1 MNKLWYTKQENRF
14 SIRKYSVGAASV
26 LLATLSFM
34 SSQIAA
40 ADEIQSTLPSEEN
53 PVLVSPPIVT
63 REVVETIS
71 ETTSSVGTQTEA
83 TVTEVPTVQV
93 PVLPKQGTYTFT
105 EKTGIKNEPAIA
117 SQDQFYYDKGQ
128 KVIYDKVMTADDYQW
143 ISYVSFSGT
152 RRYAPI
158 NKLTKTEPTT
168 TLVTDKPV
176 ETPATNQTQTA
187 ETSLKLA
194 PQGSYTFTERVGVKR
209 EAKMTSPDVA
219 FYDKGMKVNYDK
231 VITADNHQWL
241 SYISFS
247 GGRSYIPVAKVA
259 PVSTPTVHKPAETAT
274 PVSELP
280 KAGTYRFTQDMPI
293 RNQPK
298 MSSPAEYY
306 YPKGEKV
313 NYDSTLVA
321 DDHNWISYVSYN
333 GTRRYI
339 AISKV
344 ATPVTPVVQTPAT
357 TQTETA
363 EASLKL
369 APQGSYTF
377 TERAGVK
384 REAKLSS
391 PDVAFYDKGM
401 KVNYDKVITADNH
414 QWLSY
419 ISFSGGRSYIPV
431 AKVAPVTT
439 PTVNKPVETP
449 ATTQT
454 QTAETSLKLAPQ
466 GSYTF
471 TERVGVKREAKM
483 TSPDVAFYDKGMKV
497 NYDKV
502 ITADNHQWLSYISFS
517 GGRSYIPVAKVAP
530 VSTPTVHKPA
540 ETATPV
546 SELPKAGTYRFTQDM
561 PIRNQP
567 KMSSPAE
574 YYYPKGEKV
583 NYDSTLVA
591 DDHNWISYVSYNGTR
606 RYIAISKVAT
616 PVTPVVQTPAASQTE
631 TAAASLK
638 LAPQGTYTFTERA
651 GVKREAKLSSPDV
664 AFYDKGMK
672 VNYDKVITVDNHQ
685 WLSYISFSGGRSYIP
700 VAKVEPVTTPTVN
713 KPVESP
719 KPDKPT
725 VTPAISQTETAE
737 ASLKLAPQGSYT
749 FTERAGV
756 KREAKMTSPDVAFYN
771 KGMKVNYDKVITAN
785 NHQWL
790 SYISFS
796 GGRSYIPVAK
806 LTDKADKPAVSNL
819 STETQ
824 ANQAKLTFNGQYY
837 SVDGKYGPVI
847 IVNKQHGLASTY
859 NPGENPTAR
868 NAYQNLRNDM
878 IRQGFNVGKA
888 YSGFRSYETQQSLY
902 LNYVQ
907 RDGQAAADR
916 YSARPGH
923 SEHQTGL
930 AFDLTDASG
939 ALLTNSRAEQW
950 LKDNA
955 HKYGFV
961 VRYLPGK
968 EAVTG
973 YMSEPWHLRYVGKEA
988 KDIYQSGLTLEEY
1001 YGIPGGD
1008 YQKKQT
1014 VQANQANSGTTNVAA
1029 QPLPAKGTYRFTKGA
1044 VVRNAAKSTSPALYT
1059 FAAGESINYD
1069 RVVKEDGK
1077 TWLSYIAYSGN
1088 RRYVQIA

>member
-1 MNKLWYTKQENRF
+1 MNKRWYTKQENRF

-40 ADEIQSTLPSEEN
+40 ADEIQSTPPSEEN

-71 ETTSSVGTQTEA
+71 ETTSASVATSSVGTQTEA

-128 KVIYDKVMTADDYQW
+128 KVIYDKVMTADDYKW

-209 EAKMTSPDVA
+209 EAKLSSPDVA

-231 VITADNHQWL
+231 IITADNHQWL

-298 MSSPAEYY
+298 MSSPAEYFY
-306 YPKGEKV
+306 QKGEKV

-344 ATPVTPVVQTPAT
+344 ATPVTPVVQTPPT

-363 EASLKL
+363 EAFLKL

-377 TERAGVK
+377 TERAGVKREAKLSSPDVAFYDKGMKVNYDKIITADNHQWLSYISFSGGRYYIPVAKVAPVTTPTVHKPVESPKPDKPTVTPVTSQTETSEASLKLAAQGSYTFTERVGVK

-431 AKVAPVTT
+431 AKVAPVTVESPKPDK
-439 PTVNKPVETP
+439 PTVTP

-454 QTAETSLKLAPQ
+454 ETAE
-466 GSYTF
+466 
-471 TERVGVKREAKM
+471 
-483 TSPDVAFYDKGMKV
+483 
-497 NYDKV
+497 
-502 ITADNHQWLSYISFS
+502 
-517 GGRSYIPVAKVAP
+517 
-530 VSTPTVHKPA
+530 
-540 ETATPV
+540 
-546 SELPKAGTYRFTQDM
+546 
-561 PIRNQP
+561 
-567 KMSSPAE
+567 
-574 YYYPKGEKV
+574 
-583 NYDSTLVA
+583 
-591 DDHNWISYVSYNGTR
+591 
-606 RYIAISKVAT
+606 
-616 PVTPVVQTPAASQTE
+616 
-631 TAAASLK
+631 ASLK
-638 LAPQGTYTFTERA
+638 LAPQGTYTFTER
-651 GVKREAKLSSPDV
+651 V
-664 AFYDKGMK
+664 
-672 VNYDKVITVDNHQ
+672 
-685 WLSYISFSGGRSYIP
+685 
-700 VAKVEPVTTPTVN
+700 
-713 KPVESP
+713 
-719 KPDKPT
+719 
-725 VTPAISQTETAE
+725 
-737 ASLKLAPQGSYT
+737 
-749 FTERAGV
+749 GV

-771 KGMKVNYDKVITAN
+771 KGMKVNYDKVITAD

-859 NPGENPTAR
+859 NPGENSTAR

-1014 VQANQANSGTTNVAA
+1014 VQANQANSGAINVAA

>member
-1 MNKLWYTKQENRF
+1 MNKRWYTKQENRF

-40 ADEIQSTLPSEEN
+40 ADEIQSTPPSEEN

-71 ETTSSVGTQTEA
+71 ETTSASVATSSVGTQTEA

-128 KVIYDKVMTADDYQW
+128 KVIYDKVMTADDYKW

-231 VITADNHQWL
+231 VITADSHQWL
-241 SYISFS
+241 SYISFG

-298 MSSPAEYY
+298 MSSPAEYFY
-306 YPKGEKV
+306 QKGEKV

-344 ATPVTPVVQTPAT
+344 ATPVTPVVQTPPT

-363 EASLKL
+363 EAFLKL

-377 TERAGVK
+377 TERAGVKREAKLSSPDVAFYDKGMKVNYDKIITADNHQWLSYISFSGGRYYIPVAKVAPVTTPTVHKPVESPKPDKPTVTPVTSQTETSEASLKLAAQGSYTFTERVGVK

-431 AKVAPVTT
+431 AKVAPVTVESPKPDK
-439 PTVNKPVETP
+439 PTVTP

-454 QTAETSLKLAPQ
+454 ETAE
-466 GSYTF
+466 
-471 TERVGVKREAKM
+471 
-483 TSPDVAFYDKGMKV
+483 
-497 NYDKV
+497 
-502 ITADNHQWLSYISFS
+502 
-517 GGRSYIPVAKVAP
+517 
-530 VSTPTVHKPA
+530 
-540 ETATPV
+540 
-546 SELPKAGTYRFTQDM
+546 
-561 PIRNQP
+561 
-567 KMSSPAE
+567 
-574 YYYPKGEKV
+574 
-583 NYDSTLVA
+583 
-591 DDHNWISYVSYNGTR
+591 
-606 RYIAISKVAT
+606 
-616 PVTPVVQTPAASQTE
+616 
-631 TAAASLK
+631 ASLK
-638 LAPQGTYTFTERA
+638 LAPQGTYTFTER
-651 GVKREAKLSSPDV
+651 V
-664 AFYDKGMK
+664 
-672 VNYDKVITVDNHQ
+672 
-685 WLSYISFSGGRSYIP
+685 
-700 VAKVEPVTTPTVN
+700 
-713 KPVESP
+713 
-719 KPDKPT
+719 
-725 VTPAISQTETAE
+725 
-737 ASLKLAPQGSYT
+737 
-749 FTERAGV
+749 GV

>member
-1 MNKLWYTKQENRF
+1 MNKRWYTKQENRF

-40 ADEIQSTLPSEEN
+40 ADEIQSTPPSEEN

-71 ETTSSVGTQTEA
+71 ETTSASVATSSVGTQTEA
-83 TVTEVPTVQV
+83 AVTEVPTVQV

-128 KVIYDKVMTADDYQW
+128 KVIYDKVMTADDYKW

-231 VITADNHQWL
+231 VITADSHQWL

-259 PVSTPTVHKPAETAT
+259 PVTTPTVNKPVE
-274 PVSELP
+274 SP
-280 KAGTYRFTQDMPI
+280 KPDKPT
-293 RNQPK
+293 
-298 MSSPAEYY
+298 
-306 YPKGEKV
+306 
-313 NYDSTLVA
+313 
-321 DDHNWISYVSYN
+321 
-333 GTRRYI
+333 
-339 AISKV
+339 
-344 ATPVTPVVQTPAT
+344 VTPGTSQTK
-357 TQTETA
+357 TA

-369 APQGSYTF
+369 APQGTYTF

-384 REAKLSS
+384 REAKMTS
-391 PDVAFYDKGM
+391 PDVAFYNKGM

-431 AKVAPVTT
+431 AKIASVIP
-439 PTVNKPVETP
+439 PTVHKPVESPKPDKPAVTP
-449 ATTQT
+449 ATSQT
-454 QTAETSLKLAPQ
+454 ETAEASLKLAPQ
-466 GSYTF
+466 GTYTF

-517 GGRSYIPVAKVAP
+517 GGRSYIPVAKIASVT
-530 VSTPTVHKPA
+530 TPTVHKPV
-540 ETATPV
+540 E
-546 SELPKAGTYRFTQDM
+546 SPKPD
-561 PIRNQP
+561 
-567 KMSSPAE
+567 KPA
-574 YYYPKGEKV
+574 
-583 NYDSTLVA
+583 
-591 DDHNWISYVSYNGTR
+591 
-606 RYIAISKVAT
+606 
-616 PVTPVVQTPAASQTE
+616 VTPATSQTE
-631 TAAASLK
+631 TAEASLK
-638 LAPQGTYTFTERA
+638 LAPQGTYTFTERVE
-651 GVKREAKLSSPDV
+651 VKREAKMTSPDV

-672 VNYDKVITVDNHQ
+672 VNYDKVITAD
-685 WLSYISFSGGRSYIP
+685 
-700 VAKVEPVTTPTVN
+700 
-713 KPVESP
+713 
-719 KPDKPT
+719 
-725 VTPAISQTETAE
+725 
-737 ASLKLAPQGSYT
+737 
-749 FTERAGV
+749 
-756 KREAKMTSPDVAFYN
+756 
-771 KGMKVNYDKVITAN
+771 

-888 YSGFRSYETQQSLY
+888 YSGFRSYETQQTLY

-1001 YGIPGGD
+1001 YDIPGGD

-1014 VQANQANSGTTNVAA
+1014 VQANQANSGATNVSV

>member
-1 MNKLWYTKQENRF
+1 MNKRWYTKQENRF

-34 SSQIAA
+34 SSQIAT
-40 ADEIQSTLPSEEN
+40 ADEIQSTTPSEEN

-63 REVVETIS
+63 RELVETIS
-71 ETTSSVGTQTEA
+71 ETTSASVTTSSLGTQTEA
-83 TVTEVPTVQV
+83 TMTEVPTVPV
-93 PVLPKQGTYTFT
+93 PEIPKQGTYTFT

-117 SQDQFYYDKGQ
+117 SPDQFYYDKGQ

-231 VITADNHQWL
+231 VITADSHQWL
-241 SYISFS
+241 SYISFG

-274 PVSELP
+274 PVSELS

-298 MSSPAEYY
+298 MSSPAEYFY
-306 YPKGEKV
+306 QKGEKV

-344 ATPVTPVVQTPAT
+344 ATPVTPVVQTPPT

-363 EASLKL
+363 EAFLKL

-377 TERAGVK
+377 TERAGVKREAKLSSPDVAFYDKGMKVNYDKIITADNHQWLSYISFSGGRYYIPVAKVAPVTTPTVHKPVESPKPDKPTVTPVTSQTETSEASLKLAAQGSYTFTERVGVK

-419 ISFSGGRSYIPV
+419 ISFSGGRYYIPV
-431 AKVAPVTT
+431 AKVAPVTVESPKPDK
-439 PTVNKPVETP
+439 PTVTP

-454 QTAETSLKLAPQ
+454 ETAE
-466 GSYTF
+466 
-471 TERVGVKREAKM
+471 
-483 TSPDVAFYDKGMKV
+483 
-497 NYDKV
+497 
-502 ITADNHQWLSYISFS
+502 
-517 GGRSYIPVAKVAP
+517 
-530 VSTPTVHKPA
+530 
-540 ETATPV
+540 
-546 SELPKAGTYRFTQDM
+546 
-561 PIRNQP
+561 
-567 KMSSPAE
+567 
-574 YYYPKGEKV
+574 
-583 NYDSTLVA
+583 
-591 DDHNWISYVSYNGTR
+591 
-606 RYIAISKVAT
+606 
-616 PVTPVVQTPAASQTE
+616 
-631 TAAASLK
+631 ASLK
-638 LAPQGTYTFTERA
+638 LAPQGTYTFTER
-651 GVKREAKLSSPDV
+651 V
-664 AFYDKGMK
+664 
-672 VNYDKVITVDNHQ
+672 
-685 WLSYISFSGGRSYIP
+685 
-700 VAKVEPVTTPTVN
+700 
-713 KPVESP
+713 
-719 KPDKPT
+719 
-725 VTPAISQTETAE
+725 
-737 ASLKLAPQGSYT
+737 
-749 FTERAGV
+749 GV

-771 KGMKVNYDKVITAN
+771 KGMKVNYDKVITAD

>member
-1 MNKLWYTKQENRF
+1 MNKRWYTKQENRF

-40 ADEIQSTLPSEEN
+40 ADEIQSTPPSEEN

-63 REVVETIS
+63 REIVETIS
-71 ETTSSVGTQTEA
+71 ETTSASVATSSVGTQTEA
-83 TVTEVPTVQV
+83 AVTEVPTVQV

-158 NKLTKTEPTT
+158 NKLTKTEPTP

-231 VITADNHQWL
+231 VITADSHQWL
-241 SYISFS
+241 SYISFG

-298 MSSPAEYY
+298 MSSPAEYFY
-306 YPKGEKV
+306 QKGEKV

-344 ATPVTPVVQTPAT
+344 ATPVTPVVQTPPT

-363 EASLKL
+363 EAFLKL

-377 TERAGVK
+377 TERAGVKREAKLSSPDVAFYDKGMKVNYDKIITADNHQWLSYISFSGGRYYIPVAKVAPVTTPTVHKPVESPKPDKPTVTPVTSQTETSEASLKLAAQGSYTFTERVGVK

-431 AKVAPVTT
+431 AKVAPVTVESPKPDK
-439 PTVNKPVETP
+439 PTVTP

-454 QTAETSLKLAPQ
+454 ETAEASLKLAPQ
-466 GSYTF
+466 GTYTF

-502 ITADNHQWLSYISFS
+502 ITAD
-517 GGRSYIPVAKVAP
+517 
-530 VSTPTVHKPA
+530 
-540 ETATPV
+540 
-546 SELPKAGTYRFTQDM
+546 
-561 PIRNQP
+561 
-567 KMSSPAE
+567 
-574 YYYPKGEKV
+574 
-583 NYDSTLVA
+583 
-591 DDHNWISYVSYNGTR
+591 
-606 RYIAISKVAT
+606 
-616 PVTPVVQTPAASQTE
+616 
-631 TAAASLK
+631 
-638 LAPQGTYTFTERA
+638 
-651 GVKREAKLSSPDV
+651 
-664 AFYDKGMK
+664 
-672 VNYDKVITVDNHQ
+672 
-685 WLSYISFSGGRSYIP
+685 
-700 VAKVEPVTTPTVN
+700 
-713 KPVESP
+713 
-719 KPDKPT
+719 
-725 VTPAISQTETAE
+725 
-737 ASLKLAPQGSYT
+737 
-749 FTERAGV
+749 
-756 KREAKMTSPDVAFYN
+756 
-771 KGMKVNYDKVITAN
+771 

-888 YSGFRSYETQQSLY
+888 YSGFRSYETQQTLY

-1014 VQANQANSGTTNVAA
+1014 VQANQANSGAINVAA

>member
-1 MNKLWYTKQENRF
+1 MNKRWYTKQENRF

-40 ADEIQSTLPSEEN
+40 ADEIQSTPPSEEN

-71 ETTSSVGTQTEA
+71 ETTSASVATSSVGTQTEA

-105 EKTGIKNEPAIA
+105 EKTGIKNEPVIA

-158 NKLTKTEPTT
+158 NKLIKTEPTP

-231 VITADNHQWL
+231 VITADSHQWL
-241 SYISFS
+241 SYISFG

-298 MSSPAEYY
+298 MSSPAEYFY
-306 YPKGEKV
+306 QKGEKV

-344 ATPVTPVVQTPAT
+344 ATPVTPVVQTPPT

-363 EASLKL
+363 EAFLKL

-377 TERAGVK
+377 TERAGVKREAKLSSPDVAFYDKGMKVNYDKIITADNHQWLSYISFSGGRYYIPVAKVAPVTTPTVHKPVESPKPDKPTVTPVTSQTETSEASLKLAAQGSYTFTERVGVK

-431 AKVAPVTT
+431 AKVAPVTVESPKPDK
-439 PTVNKPVETP
+439 PTVTP

-454 QTAETSLKLAPQ
+454 ETAE
-466 GSYTF
+466 
-471 TERVGVKREAKM
+471 
-483 TSPDVAFYDKGMKV
+483 
-497 NYDKV
+497 
-502 ITADNHQWLSYISFS
+502 
-517 GGRSYIPVAKVAP
+517 
-530 VSTPTVHKPA
+530 
-540 ETATPV
+540 
-546 SELPKAGTYRFTQDM
+546 
-561 PIRNQP
+561 
-567 KMSSPAE
+567 
-574 YYYPKGEKV
+574 
-583 NYDSTLVA
+583 
-591 DDHNWISYVSYNGTR
+591 
-606 RYIAISKVAT
+606 
-616 PVTPVVQTPAASQTE
+616 
-631 TAAASLK
+631 ASLK

-651 GVKREAKLSSPDV
+651 GVKQEAKLSSPDV

-672 VNYDKVITVDNHQ
+672 VNYDKVITAD
-685 WLSYISFSGGRSYIP
+685 
-700 VAKVEPVTTPTVN
+700 
-713 KPVESP
+713 
-719 KPDKPT
+719 
-725 VTPAISQTETAE
+725 
-737 ASLKLAPQGSYT
+737 
-749 FTERAGV
+749 
-756 KREAKMTSPDVAFYN
+756 
-771 KGMKVNYDKVITAN
+771 

-859 NPGENPTAR
+859 NPGENSTAR
-868 NAYQNLRNDM
+868 NSYQNLRNDM

-1014 VQANQANSGTTNVAA
+1014 VQANQANSGATNVAA

>member
-1 MNKLWYTKQENRF
+1 MNKRWYTKQENRF

-40 ADEIQSTLPSEEN
+40 ADEIQSTPPSEEN

-71 ETTSSVGTQTEA
+71 ETTSASVATSSVGTQTEA

-105 EKTGIKNEPAIA
+105 EKTGIKNEPVIA

-209 EAKMTSPDVA
+209 EAKLSSPDVA

-231 VITADNHQWL
+231 IITADNHQWL

-247 GGRSYIPVAKVA
+247 GGRSYIPVAKIASVT
-259 PVSTPTVHKPAETAT
+259 TPTVHKPVE
-274 PVSELP
+274 SP
-280 KAGTYRFTQDMPI
+280 KPD
-293 RNQPK
+293 K
-298 MSSPAEYY
+298 PA
-306 YPKGEKV
+306 V
-313 NYDSTLVA
+313 
-321 DDHNWISYVSYN
+321 
-333 GTRRYI
+333 
-339 AISKV
+339 
-344 ATPVTPVVQTPAT
+344 TPAT
-357 TQTETA
+357 NQTQTAET
-363 EASLKL
+363 SLKL

-377 TERAGVK
+377 TERAGVKREAKMTSPDVAFYDKGMKVNYDKVITADSHQWLSYISFSGGRSYIPVAKIASVIPPTVHQPVESPKPDKPTVTPATTQTQTAETSLKLAPQGSYAFTERVGVKREAKMTSPDVAFYDKGMKVNYDKVITADSHQWLSYISFGGGRSYIPVAKIASITTPTVHKPVESPKPDKPAVTPATSQTETSEASLKLAPQGTYTFIERAGVK

-401 KVNYDKVITADNH
+401 KVNYDKIITADNH

-439 PTVNKPVETP
+439 PTVHKPVESPKPDKSTVTP
-449 ATTQT
+449 AASQT
-454 QTAETSLKLAPQ
+454 ETAEASLKLAPQ
-466 GSYTF
+466 GTYTF
-471 TERVGVKREAKM
+471 TERVGIKREAKM

-517 GGRSYIPVAKVAP
+517 GGRSYIPVAK
-530 VSTPTVHKPA
+530 
-540 ETATPV
+540 
-546 SELPKAGTYRFTQDM
+546 
-561 PIRNQP
+561 
-567 KMSSPAE
+567 
-574 YYYPKGEKV
+574 
-583 NYDSTLVA
+583 
-591 DDHNWISYVSYNGTR
+591 
-606 RYIAISKVAT
+606 
-616 PVTPVVQTPAASQTE
+616 
-631 TAAASLK
+631 
-638 LAPQGTYTFTERA
+638 
-651 GVKREAKLSSPDV
+651 
-664 AFYDKGMK
+664 
-672 VNYDKVITVDNHQ
+672 
-685 WLSYISFSGGRSYIP
+685 
-700 VAKVEPVTTPTVN
+700 
-713 KPVESP
+713 
-719 KPDKPT
+719 
-725 VTPAISQTETAE
+725 
-737 ASLKLAPQGSYT
+737 
-749 FTERAGV
+749 
-756 KREAKMTSPDVAFYN
+756 
-771 KGMKVNYDKVITAN
+771 
-785 NHQWL
+785 
-790 SYISFS
+790 
-796 GGRSYIPVAK
+796 
-806 LTDKADKPAVSNL
+806 LTDKADKPSVSNL

-824 ANQAKLTFNGQYY
+824 AKKAKLTFNGQYY

-1014 VQANQANSGTTNVAA
+1014 VQANQANSGATNVAA

>member
-1 MNKLWYTKQENRF
+1 MNKRWYTKQENRF

-40 ADEIQSTLPSEEN
+40 ADEIQSTPPSEEN

-63 REVVETIS
+63 REIVETIS
-71 ETTSSVGTQTEA
+71 ETTSASVATSSVGTQTEA
-83 TVTEVPTVQV
+83 AVTEVPTVQV

-158 NKLTKTEPTT
+158 NKLTKTEPTP

-194 PQGSYTFTERVGVKR
+194 PQGTYTFTERVGVKR

-231 VITADNHQWL
+231 VITADSHQWL
-241 SYISFS
+241 SYISFG

-298 MSSPAEYY
+298 MSSPAEYFY
-306 YPKGEKV
+306 QKGEKV

-344 ATPVTPVVQTPAT
+344 ATPVTPVVQTPPT

-363 EASLKL
+363 EAFLKL

-377 TERAGVK
+377 TERAGVKREAKLSSPDVAFYDKGMKVNYDKIITADNHQWLSYISFSGGRYYIPVAKVAPVTTPTVHKPVESPKPDKPTVTPVTSQTETSEASLKLAAQGSYTFTERVGVK

-431 AKVAPVTT
+431 AKVAPVTVESPKPDK
-439 PTVNKPVETP
+439 PTVTP

-454 QTAETSLKLAPQ
+454 ETAE
-466 GSYTF
+466 
-471 TERVGVKREAKM
+471 
-483 TSPDVAFYDKGMKV
+483 
-497 NYDKV
+497 
-502 ITADNHQWLSYISFS
+502 
-517 GGRSYIPVAKVAP
+517 
-530 VSTPTVHKPA
+530 
-540 ETATPV
+540 
-546 SELPKAGTYRFTQDM
+546 
-561 PIRNQP
+561 
-567 KMSSPAE
+567 
-574 YYYPKGEKV
+574 
-583 NYDSTLVA
+583 
-591 DDHNWISYVSYNGTR
+591 
-606 RYIAISKVAT
+606 
-616 PVTPVVQTPAASQTE
+616 
-631 TAAASLK
+631 ASLK
-638 LAPQGTYTFTERA
+638 LAPQGTYTFTER
-651 GVKREAKLSSPDV
+651 V
-664 AFYDKGMK
+664 
-672 VNYDKVITVDNHQ
+672 
-685 WLSYISFSGGRSYIP
+685 
-700 VAKVEPVTTPTVN
+700 
-713 KPVESP
+713 
-719 KPDKPT
+719 
-725 VTPAISQTETAE
+725 
-737 ASLKLAPQGSYT
+737 
-749 FTERAGV
+749 GV

-771 KGMKVNYDKVITAN
+771 KGMKVNYDKVITAD

-847 IVNKQHGLASTY
+847 IVNKQHGMASTY

>member
-1 MNKLWYTKQENRF
+1 MNKRRYTKQENRF

-40 ADEIQSTLPSEEN
+40 ADEIQSTPPSEEN

-71 ETTSSVGTQTEA
+71 ETTSASVATSSVGTQTEA

-128 KVIYDKVMTADDYQW
+128 KVIYDKVMTADDYKW

-209 EAKMTSPDVA
+209 EAKLSSPDVA

-231 VITADNHQWL
+231 IITADNHQWL

-247 GGRSYIPVAKVA
+247 GGRSYIPVAKIASVT
-259 PVSTPTVHKPAETAT
+259 TPTVHKPVE
-274 PVSELP
+274 SP
-280 KAGTYRFTQDMPI
+280 KPD
-293 RNQPK
+293 K
-298 MSSPAEYY
+298 PA
-306 YPKGEKV
+306 V
-313 NYDSTLVA
+313 
-321 DDHNWISYVSYN
+321 
-333 GTRRYI
+333 
-339 AISKV
+339 
-344 ATPVTPVVQTPAT
+344 TPAT
-357 TQTETA
+357 
-363 EASLKL
+363 
-369 APQGSYTF
+369 
-377 TERAGVK
+377 
-384 REAKLSS
+384 
-391 PDVAFYDKGM
+391 
-401 KVNYDKVITADNH
+401 N
-414 QWLSY
+414 
-419 ISFSGGRSYIPV
+419 
-431 AKVAPVTT
+431 
-439 PTVNKPVETP
+439 
-449 ATTQT
+449 QT

-471 TERVGVKREAKM
+471 TERAGVKREAKM

-517 GGRSYIPVAKVAP
+517 GGRSYIPVAKIA
-530 VSTPTVHKPA
+530 SITTPTVHKPV
-540 ETATPV
+540 E
-546 SELPKAGTYRFTQDM
+546 SPKPD
-561 PIRNQP
+561 
-567 KMSSPAE
+567 KPA
-574 YYYPKGEKV
+574 
-583 NYDSTLVA
+583 
-591 DDHNWISYVSYNGTR
+591 
-606 RYIAISKVAT
+606 
-616 PVTPVVQTPAASQTE
+616 VTPATSQTE
-631 TAAASLK
+631 TSEASLK
-638 LAPQGTYTFTERA
+638 LAPQGTYTFIERA

-672 VNYDKVITVDNHQ
+672 VNYDKIITADNHQ

-700 VAKVEPVTTPTVN
+700 VAKVAPVTTPTVH

-719 KPDKPT
+719 KPDKST
-725 VTPAISQTETAE
+725 VTPAASQTETAE
-737 ASLKLAPQGSYT
+737 ASLKLAPQGTYT
-749 FTERAGV
+749 FTERVGI
-756 KREAKMTSPDVAFYN
+756 KREAKMTSPDVAFYD
-771 KGMKVNYDKVITAN
+771 KGMKVNYDKVITAD

-806 LTDKADKPAVSNL
+806 LTDKADKPSVSNL

-824 ANQAKLTFNGQYY
+824 AKKAKLTFNGQYY

-1014 VQANQANSGTTNVAA
+1014 VQANQANSGATNVAA

>member
-363 EASLKL
+363 AASLKL
-369 APQGSYTF
+369 APQGS
-377 TERAGVK
+377 
-384 REAKLSS
+384 
-391 PDVAFYDKGM
+391 
-401 KVNYDKVITADNH
+401 
-414 QWLSY
+414 
-419 ISFSGGRSYIPV
+419 
-431 AKVAPVTT
+431 
-439 PTVNKPVETP
+439 
-449 ATTQT
+449 
-454 QTAETSLKLAPQ
+454 
-466 GSYTF
+466 
-471 TERVGVKREAKM
+471 
-483 TSPDVAFYDKGMKV
+483 
-497 NYDKV
+497 
-502 ITADNHQWLSYISFS
+502 
-517 GGRSYIPVAKVAP
+517 
-530 VSTPTVHKPA
+530 
-540 ETATPV
+540 
-546 SELPKAGTYRFTQDM
+546 
-561 PIRNQP
+561 
-567 KMSSPAE
+567 
-574 YYYPKGEKV
+574 
-583 NYDSTLVA
+583 
-591 DDHNWISYVSYNGTR
+591 
-606 RYIAISKVAT
+606 
-616 PVTPVVQTPAASQTE
+616 
-631 TAAASLK
+631 
-638 LAPQGTYTFTERA
+638 YTFTERA

>member
-1 MNKLWYTKQENRF
+1 MNKRWYTKQENRF

-34 SSQIAA
+34 SSQIAT
-40 ADEIQSTLPSEEN
+40 ADEIQSTTPSEEN

-63 REVVETIS
+63 RELVETIS
-71 ETTSSVGTQTEA
+71 ETTSASVTTSSLGTQTEA
-83 TVTEVPTVQV
+83 TMTEVPTVPV
-93 PVLPKQGTYTFT
+93 PEIPKQGTYTFT

-117 SQDQFYYDKGQ
+117 SPDQFYYDKGQ

-209 EAKMTSPDVA
+209 EAKLSSPDVA

-231 VITADNHQWL
+231 IITADNHQWL

-247 GGRSYIPVAKVA
+247 GGRSYIPVAKIASVT
-259 PVSTPTVHKPAETAT
+259 TPTVHKPAETAT

-298 MSSPAEYY
+298 MSSPAEYFY
-306 YPKGEKV
+306 QKGEKV

-344 ATPVTPVVQTPAT
+344 ATPVTPVVQTPPT

-363 EASLKL
+363 EAFLKL

-377 TERAGVK
+377 TERAGVKREAKLSSPDVAFYDKGMKVNYDKIITADNHQWLSYISFSGGRYYIPVAKVAPVTTPTVHKPVESPKPDKPTVTPVTSQTETSEASLKLAAQGSYTFTERVGVK

-431 AKVAPVTT
+431 AKVAPVTVESPKPDK
-439 PTVNKPVETP
+439 PTVTP

-454 QTAETSLKLAPQ
+454 ETAE
-466 GSYTF
+466 
-471 TERVGVKREAKM
+471 
-483 TSPDVAFYDKGMKV
+483 
-497 NYDKV
+497 
-502 ITADNHQWLSYISFS
+502 
-517 GGRSYIPVAKVAP
+517 
-530 VSTPTVHKPA
+530 
-540 ETATPV
+540 
-546 SELPKAGTYRFTQDM
+546 
-561 PIRNQP
+561 
-567 KMSSPAE
+567 
-574 YYYPKGEKV
+574 
-583 NYDSTLVA
+583 
-591 DDHNWISYVSYNGTR
+591 
-606 RYIAISKVAT
+606 
-616 PVTPVVQTPAASQTE
+616 
-631 TAAASLK
+631 ASLK
-638 LAPQGTYTFTERA
+638 LAPQGTYTFTER
-651 GVKREAKLSSPDV
+651 V
-664 AFYDKGMK
+664 
-672 VNYDKVITVDNHQ
+672 
-685 WLSYISFSGGRSYIP
+685 
-700 VAKVEPVTTPTVN
+700 
-713 KPVESP
+713 
-719 KPDKPT
+719 
-725 VTPAISQTETAE
+725 
-737 ASLKLAPQGSYT
+737 
-749 FTERAGV
+749 GV

-771 KGMKVNYDKVITAN
+771 KGMKVNYDKVITAD

-859 NPGENPTAR
+859 NPGENSTAR
-868 NAYQNLRNDM
+868 NAFQNLRNDM

-1014 VQANQANSGTTNVAA
+1014 VQANQANSGATNVAA

>member
-1 MNKLWYTKQENRF
+1 MNKRWYTKQENRF

-40 ADEIQSTLPSEEN
+40 ADEIQSTPPSEEN

-63 REVVETIS
+63 REIVETIS
-71 ETTSSVGTQTEA
+71 ETTSASVATSSVGTQTEA
-83 TVTEVPTVQV
+83 AVTEVPTVQV

-158 NKLTKTEPTT
+158 NKLTKTEPTP

-231 VITADNHQWL
+231 VITADSHQWL
-241 SYISFS
+241 SYISFG

-298 MSSPAEYY
+298 MSSPAEYFY
-306 YPKGEKV
+306 QKGEKV

-344 ATPVTPVVQTPAT
+344 ATPVTPVVQTPPT

-363 EASLKL
+363 EAFLKL

-377 TERAGVK
+377 TERAGVKREAKLSSPDVAFYDKGMKVNYDKIITADNHQWLSYISFSGGRYYIPVAKVAPVTTPTVHKPVESPKPDKPTVTPVTSQTETSEASLRLAAQGSYTFTERVGVK

-431 AKVAPVTT
+431 AKVAPVTVESPKPDK
-439 PTVNKPVETP
+439 PTVTP

-454 QTAETSLKLAPQ
+454 ETAE
-466 GSYTF
+466 
-471 TERVGVKREAKM
+471 
-483 TSPDVAFYDKGMKV
+483 
-497 NYDKV
+497 
-502 ITADNHQWLSYISFS
+502 
-517 GGRSYIPVAKVAP
+517 
-530 VSTPTVHKPA
+530 
-540 ETATPV
+540 
-546 SELPKAGTYRFTQDM
+546 
-561 PIRNQP
+561 
-567 KMSSPAE
+567 
-574 YYYPKGEKV
+574 
-583 NYDSTLVA
+583 
-591 DDHNWISYVSYNGTR
+591 
-606 RYIAISKVAT
+606 
-616 PVTPVVQTPAASQTE
+616 
-631 TAAASLK
+631 ASLK
-638 LAPQGTYTFTERA
+638 LAPQGTYTFTER
-651 GVKREAKLSSPDV
+651 V
-664 AFYDKGMK
+664 
-672 VNYDKVITVDNHQ
+672 
-685 WLSYISFSGGRSYIP
+685 
-700 VAKVEPVTTPTVN
+700 
-713 KPVESP
+713 
-719 KPDKPT
+719 
-725 VTPAISQTETAE
+725 
-737 ASLKLAPQGSYT
+737 
-749 FTERAGV
+749 GV

-771 KGMKVNYDKVITAN
+771 KGMKVNYDKVITAD

-888 YSGFRSYETQQSLY
+888 YSGFRSYETQQTLY

-1014 VQANQANSGTTNVAA
+1014 VQANQANSGATNVAA

>member
-1 MNKLWYTKQENRF
+1 MNKRWYTKQENRF

-40 ADEIQSTLPSEEN
+40 ADEIQSTPPSEEN

-71 ETTSSVGTQTEA
+71 ETTSASVTTSNVGTQTEA

-93 PVLPKQGTYTFT
+93 SVLPKQGTYTFT
-105 EKTGIKNEPAIA
+105 EKTGIKNEPVIA

-231 VITADNHQWL
+231 VITADSHQWL
-241 SYISFS
+241 SYISFG

-298 MSSPAEYY
+298 MSSPAEYFY
-306 YPKGEKV
+306 QKGEKV

-344 ATPVTPVVQTPAT
+344 ATPVTPVVQTPPT

-363 EASLKL
+363 EAFLKL

-401 KVNYDKVITADNH
+401 KVNYDKIITADNH

-419 ISFSGGRSYIPV
+419 ISFSGGRYYIPV

-439 PTVNKPVETP
+439 PTVHKPVESPKPDKPTVTP
-449 ATTQT
+449 VTSQT
-454 QTAETSLKLAPQ
+454 ETSEASLKLAAQ

-471 TERVGVKREAKM
+471 TERVGVKREAKLS
-483 TSPDVAFYDKGMKV
+483 SPDVAFYDKDMKV

-530 VSTPTVHKPA
+530 VTVESPKPDKPTV
-540 ETATPV
+540 
-546 SELPKAGTYRFTQDM
+546 
-561 PIRNQP
+561 
-567 KMSSPAE
+567 
-574 YYYPKGEKV
+574 
-583 NYDSTLVA
+583 
-591 DDHNWISYVSYNGTR
+591 
-606 RYIAISKVAT
+606 
-616 PVTPVVQTPAASQTE
+616 TPATTQTE
-631 TAAASLK
+631 TAEASLK
-638 LAPQGTYTFTERA
+638 LAPQGTYTFTER
-651 GVKREAKLSSPDV
+651 V
-664 AFYDKGMK
+664 
-672 VNYDKVITVDNHQ
+672 
-685 WLSYISFSGGRSYIP
+685 
-700 VAKVEPVTTPTVN
+700 
-713 KPVESP
+713 
-719 KPDKPT
+719 
-725 VTPAISQTETAE
+725 
-737 ASLKLAPQGSYT
+737 
-749 FTERAGV
+749 GV

-771 KGMKVNYDKVITAN
+771 KGMKVNYDKVITAD

-847 IVNKQHGLASTY
+847 IVNKQHGMASTY

>member
-1 MNKLWYTKQENRF
+1 MNKRRYTKQENRF

-34 SSQIAA
+34 SSQIAT
-40 ADEIQSTLPSEEN
+40 ADEIQSTTPSEEN

-63 REVVETIS
+63 RELVETIS
-71 ETTSSVGTQTEA
+71 ETTSASVTTSNVGTQTEA

-93 PVLPKQGTYTFT
+93 SVLPKQGTYTFT
-105 EKTGIKNEPAIA
+105 EKTGIKNEPVIA

-231 VITADNHQWL
+231 VITADSHQWL
-241 SYISFS
+241 SYISFG

-298 MSSPAEYY
+298 MSSPAEYFY
-306 YPKGEKV
+306 QKGEKV

-344 ATPVTPVVQTPAT
+344 ATPVTPVVQTPPT

-363 EASLKL
+363 EAFLKL

-377 TERAGVK
+377 TERAGVKREAKLSSPDVAFYDKGMKVNYDKIITADNHQWLSYISFSGGRYYIPVAKVAPVTTPTVHKPVESPKPDKPTVTPVTSQTETSEASLKLAAQGSYTFTERVGVK

-419 ISFSGGRSYIPV
+419 ISFSGGRYYIPV
-431 AKVAPVTT
+431 AKVAPVTVESPKPDK
-439 PTVNKPVETP
+439 PTVTP

-454 QTAETSLKLAPQ
+454 ETAE
-466 GSYTF
+466 
-471 TERVGVKREAKM
+471 
-483 TSPDVAFYDKGMKV
+483 
-497 NYDKV
+497 
-502 ITADNHQWLSYISFS
+502 
-517 GGRSYIPVAKVAP
+517 
-530 VSTPTVHKPA
+530 
-540 ETATPV
+540 
-546 SELPKAGTYRFTQDM
+546 
-561 PIRNQP
+561 
-567 KMSSPAE
+567 
-574 YYYPKGEKV
+574 
-583 NYDSTLVA
+583 
-591 DDHNWISYVSYNGTR
+591 
-606 RYIAISKVAT
+606 
-616 PVTPVVQTPAASQTE
+616 
-631 TAAASLK
+631 ASLK
-638 LAPQGTYTFTERA
+638 LAPQGTYTFTER
-651 GVKREAKLSSPDV
+651 V
-664 AFYDKGMK
+664 
-672 VNYDKVITVDNHQ
+672 
-685 WLSYISFSGGRSYIP
+685 
-700 VAKVEPVTTPTVN
+700 
-713 KPVESP
+713 
-719 KPDKPT
+719 
-725 VTPAISQTETAE
+725 
-737 ASLKLAPQGSYT
+737 
-749 FTERAGV
+749 GV

-771 KGMKVNYDKVITAN
+771 KGMKVNYDKVITAD

-888 YSGFRSYETQQSLY
+888 YSGFRSYETQQTLY

-1001 YGIPGGD
+1001 YDIPGGD

-1014 VQANQANSGTTNVAA
+1014 VQANQANSGATNVSV

>member
-1 MNKLWYTKQENRF
+1 MNKRWYTKQENRF

-40 ADEIQSTLPSEEN
+40 ADEIQSTPPSEEN

-71 ETTSSVGTQTEA
+71 ETTSASVTTSSVGTQTEA

-357 TQTETA
+357 NQTQTAETSLKLAPQGSYIFNERVGVKREAKMTSPDVAFYDKGMKVNYDKVITADNHQWLSYISFSGGRSYIPVAKVAPVSTPTVNKPVESPKPDKPAVTPATTQTETA

-431 AKVAPVTT
+431 AKVAPVST

-517 GGRSYIPVAKVAP
+517 GGRSYIPVAK
-530 VSTPTVHKPA
+530 
-540 ETATPV
+540 
-546 SELPKAGTYRFTQDM
+546 
-561 PIRNQP
+561 
-567 KMSSPAE
+567 
-574 YYYPKGEKV
+574 
-583 NYDSTLVA
+583 
-591 DDHNWISYVSYNGTR
+591 
-606 RYIAISKVAT
+606 
-616 PVTPVVQTPAASQTE
+616 
-631 TAAASLK
+631 
-638 LAPQGTYTFTERA
+638 
-651 GVKREAKLSSPDV
+651 
-664 AFYDKGMK
+664 
-672 VNYDKVITVDNHQ
+672 
-685 WLSYISFSGGRSYIP
+685 
-700 VAKVEPVTTPTVN
+700 
-713 KPVESP
+713 
-719 KPDKPT
+719 
-725 VTPAISQTETAE
+725 
-737 ASLKLAPQGSYT
+737 
-749 FTERAGV
+749 
-756 KREAKMTSPDVAFYN
+756 
-771 KGMKVNYDKVITAN
+771 
-785 NHQWL
+785 
-790 SYISFS
+790 
-796 GGRSYIPVAK
+796 
-806 LTDKADKPAVSNL
+806 LTDKADKPSVSNL

-837 SVDGKYGPVI
+837 SIDGKYGPVI

-1014 VQANQANSGTTNVAA
+1014 VQANQANRGATNVAA

>member
-1 MNKLWYTKQENRF
+1 MNKRWYTKQENRF

-40 ADEIQSTLPSEEN
+40 ADEIQSTPPSEEN

-71 ETTSSVGTQTEA
+71 ETTSASVTTSNVGTQTEA

-93 PVLPKQGTYTFT
+93 SVLPKQGTYTFT
-105 EKTGIKNEPAIA
+105 EKTGIKNEPVIA

-231 VITADNHQWL
+231 VITADSHQWL
-241 SYISFS
+241 SYISFG

-259 PVSTPTVHKPAETAT
+259 PVSTPTVHKPVE
-274 PVSELP
+274 SP
-280 KAGTYRFTQDMPI
+280 KPD
-293 RNQPK
+293 K
-298 MSSPAEYY
+298 PA
-306 YPKGEKV
+306 V
-313 NYDSTLVA
+313 
-321 DDHNWISYVSYN
+321 
-333 GTRRYI
+333 
-339 AISKV
+339 
-344 ATPVTPVVQTPAT
+344 TPAT
-357 TQTETA
+357 NQTQTAET
-363 EASLKL
+363 SLKL

-384 REAKLSS
+384 REAKMTSPDVAFYDKGMKVNYDKVITADSHQWLSYISFSGGRSYIPVAKIASVIPPTVHQPVESPKPDKPTVTPATTQTETAEASLKLDPQGTYTFTERAGVKQEAKLSS

-431 AKVAPVTT
+431 AKIASVTT
-439 PTVNKPVETP
+439 PTVHKPVESPKPDKPTVTP
-449 ATTQT
+449 VTSQT
-454 QTAETSLKLAPQ
+454 ETSEASLKLAPQ
-466 GSYTF
+466 GS
-471 TERVGVKREAKM
+471 
-483 TSPDVAFYDKGMKV
+483 
-497 NYDKV
+497 
-502 ITADNHQWLSYISFS
+502 
-517 GGRSYIPVAKVAP
+517 
-530 VSTPTVHKPA
+530 
-540 ETATPV
+540 
-546 SELPKAGTYRFTQDM
+546 
-561 PIRNQP
+561 
-567 KMSSPAE
+567 
-574 YYYPKGEKV
+574 
-583 NYDSTLVA
+583 
-591 DDHNWISYVSYNGTR
+591 
-606 RYIAISKVAT
+606 
-616 PVTPVVQTPAASQTE
+616 
-631 TAAASLK
+631 
-638 LAPQGTYTFTERA
+638 YTFTERA

-672 VNYDKVITVDNHQ
+672 VNYDKIITADNHQ
-685 WLSYISFSGGRSYIP
+685 WLSYISFSGGRYYIP
-700 VAKVEPVTTPTVN
+700 VAKVAPVT
-713 KPVESP
+713 VESP

-725 VTPAISQTETAE
+725 VTPATTQTETAE
-737 ASLKLAPQGSYT
+737 ASLKLAPQGTYT
-749 FTERAGV
+749 FTERVGV

-771 KGMKVNYDKVITAN
+771 KGMKVNYDKVITAD

-1014 VQANQANSGTTNVAA
+1014 VQANQANSGATNVAA

>member
-1 MNKLWYTKQENRF
+1 MNKRWYTKQENRF

-40 ADEIQSTLPSEEN
+40 ADEIQSTPPSEEN

-71 ETTSSVGTQTEA
+71 ETTSASVTTSNVGTQTEA

-93 PVLPKQGTYTFT
+93 SVLPKQGTYTFT
-105 EKTGIKNEPAIA
+105 EKTGIKNEPVIA

-231 VITADNHQWL
+231 VITADSHQWL
-241 SYISFS
+241 SYISFG

-298 MSSPAEYY
+298 MSSPAEYFY
-306 YPKGEKV
+306 QKGEKV

-344 ATPVTPVVQTPAT
+344 ATPVTPVVQTPPT

-363 EASLKL
+363 EAFLKL

-377 TERAGVK
+377 TERAGVKREAKMTSPDVAFYDKGMKVNYDKIITADNHQWLSYISFSGGRYYIPVAKVAPVTTPTVHKPVESPKPDKPTVTPVTSQTETSEASLKLAAQGSYTFTERVGVK

-431 AKVAPVTT
+431 AKVAPVTVESPKPDK
-439 PTVNKPVETP
+439 PTVTP

-454 QTAETSLKLAPQ
+454 ETAE
-466 GSYTF
+466 
-471 TERVGVKREAKM
+471 
-483 TSPDVAFYDKGMKV
+483 
-497 NYDKV
+497 
-502 ITADNHQWLSYISFS
+502 
-517 GGRSYIPVAKVAP
+517 
-530 VSTPTVHKPA
+530 
-540 ETATPV
+540 
-546 SELPKAGTYRFTQDM
+546 
-561 PIRNQP
+561 
-567 KMSSPAE
+567 
-574 YYYPKGEKV
+574 
-583 NYDSTLVA
+583 
-591 DDHNWISYVSYNGTR
+591 
-606 RYIAISKVAT
+606 
-616 PVTPVVQTPAASQTE
+616 
-631 TAAASLK
+631 ASLK
-638 LAPQGTYTFTERA
+638 LAPQGTYTFTER
-651 GVKREAKLSSPDV
+651 V
-664 AFYDKGMK
+664 
-672 VNYDKVITVDNHQ
+672 
-685 WLSYISFSGGRSYIP
+685 
-700 VAKVEPVTTPTVN
+700 
-713 KPVESP
+713 
-719 KPDKPT
+719 
-725 VTPAISQTETAE
+725 
-737 ASLKLAPQGSYT
+737 
-749 FTERAGV
+749 GV

-888 YSGFRSYETQQSLY
+888 YSGFRSYETQQTLY

-1001 YGIPGGD
+1001 YDIPGGD

-1014 VQANQANSGTTNVAA
+1014 VQANQANSGATNVAA

>member
-1 MNKLWYTKQENRF
+1 MNKRWYTKQENRF

-40 ADEIQSTLPSEEN
+40 ADEIQSTPPSEEN

-63 REVVETIS
+63 REVVEIIS
-71 ETTSSVGTQTEA
+71 ETTSASVATSSLGTQTEA

-117 SQDQFYYDKGQ
+117 SPDQFYYDKGQ

-158 NKLTKTEPTT
+158 NKLTKTEPTP

-231 VITADNHQWL
+231 VITADSHQWL
-241 SYISFS
+241 SYISFG

-298 MSSPAEYY
+298 MSSPAEYFY
-306 YPKGEKV
+306 QKGEKV

-344 ATPVTPVVQTPAT
+344 ATPVTPVVQTPPT

-363 EASLKL
+363 EAFLKL

-377 TERAGVK
+377 TERAGVKREAKLSSPDVAFYDKGMKVNYDKIITADNHQWLSYISFSGGRYYIPVAKVAPVTTPTVHKPVESPKPDKPTVTPVTSQTETSEASLKLAAQGSYTFTERVGVK

-431 AKVAPVTT
+431 AKVAPVTVESPKPDK
-439 PTVNKPVETP
+439 PTVTP

-454 QTAETSLKLAPQ
+454 ETAE
-466 GSYTF
+466 
-471 TERVGVKREAKM
+471 
-483 TSPDVAFYDKGMKV
+483 
-497 NYDKV
+497 
-502 ITADNHQWLSYISFS
+502 
-517 GGRSYIPVAKVAP
+517 
-530 VSTPTVHKPA
+530 
-540 ETATPV
+540 
-546 SELPKAGTYRFTQDM
+546 
-561 PIRNQP
+561 
-567 KMSSPAE
+567 
-574 YYYPKGEKV
+574 
-583 NYDSTLVA
+583 
-591 DDHNWISYVSYNGTR
+591 
-606 RYIAISKVAT
+606 
-616 PVTPVVQTPAASQTE
+616 
-631 TAAASLK
+631 ASLK
-638 LAPQGTYTFTERA
+638 LAPQGTYTFTER
-651 GVKREAKLSSPDV
+651 V
-664 AFYDKGMK
+664 
-672 VNYDKVITVDNHQ
+672 
-685 WLSYISFSGGRSYIP
+685 
-700 VAKVEPVTTPTVN
+700 
-713 KPVESP
+713 
-719 KPDKPT
+719 
-725 VTPAISQTETAE
+725 
-737 ASLKLAPQGSYT
+737 
-749 FTERAGV
+749 GV

>member
-1 MNKLWYTKQENRF
+1 MNKRWYTKQENRF

-40 ADEIQSTLPSEEN
+40 ADEIQSTPPSEEN

-71 ETTSSVGTQTEA
+71 ETTSASVTTSNVGTQTEA

-93 PVLPKQGTYTFT
+93 SVLPKQGTYTFT
-105 EKTGIKNEPAIA
+105 EKTGIKNEPVIA

-231 VITADNHQWL
+231 VITADSHQWL
-241 SYISFS
+241 SYISFG

-298 MSSPAEYY
+298 MSSPAEYFY
-306 YPKGEKV
+306 QKGEKV

-344 ATPVTPVVQTPAT
+344 ATPVTPVVQTPPT

-363 EASLKL
+363 EAFLKL

-377 TERAGVK
+377 TERAGVKREAKLSSPDVAFYDKGMKVNYDKIITADNHQWLSYISFSGGRYYIPVAKVAPVTTPTVHKPVESPKPDKPTVTPVTSQTETSEASLKLAAQGSYTFTERVGVK

-419 ISFSGGRSYIPV
+419 ISFSGGRYYIPV
-431 AKVAPVTT
+431 AKVAPVTVESPKPDK
-439 PTVNKPVETP
+439 PTVTP

-454 QTAETSLKLAPQ
+454 ETAE
-466 GSYTF
+466 
-471 TERVGVKREAKM
+471 
-483 TSPDVAFYDKGMKV
+483 
-497 NYDKV
+497 
-502 ITADNHQWLSYISFS
+502 
-517 GGRSYIPVAKVAP
+517 
-530 VSTPTVHKPA
+530 
-540 ETATPV
+540 
-546 SELPKAGTYRFTQDM
+546 
-561 PIRNQP
+561 
-567 KMSSPAE
+567 
-574 YYYPKGEKV
+574 
-583 NYDSTLVA
+583 
-591 DDHNWISYVSYNGTR
+591 
-606 RYIAISKVAT
+606 
-616 PVTPVVQTPAASQTE
+616 
-631 TAAASLK
+631 ASLK
-638 LAPQGTYTFTERA
+638 LAPQGTYTFTER
-651 GVKREAKLSSPDV
+651 V
-664 AFYDKGMK
+664 
-672 VNYDKVITVDNHQ
+672 
-685 WLSYISFSGGRSYIP
+685 
-700 VAKVEPVTTPTVN
+700 
-713 KPVESP
+713 
-719 KPDKPT
+719 
-725 VTPAISQTETAE
+725 
-737 ASLKLAPQGSYT
+737 
-749 FTERAGV
+749 GV

>member
-1 MNKLWYTKQENRF
+1 MNKRWYTKQENRF

-40 ADEIQSTLPSEEN
+40 ADEIQSTPPSEEN

-63 REVVETIS
+63 REIVETIS
-71 ETTSSVGTQTEA
+71 ETTSASVTTSSLGTQTEA
-83 TVTEVPTVQV
+83 TMTEVPTVPV
-93 PVLPKQGTYTFT
+93 PEIPKQGTYTFT

-117 SQDQFYYDKGQ
+117 SPDQFYYDKGQ

-158 NKLTKTEPTT
+158 NKLTKTEPTP

-194 PQGSYTFTERVGVKR
+194 PQGTYTFTERVGVKR

-231 VITADNHQWL
+231 VITADSHQWL
-241 SYISFS
+241 SYISFG

-298 MSSPAEYY
+298 MSSPAEYFY
-306 YPKGEKV
+306 QKGEKV

-344 ATPVTPVVQTPAT
+344 ATPVTPVVQTPPT
-357 TQTETA
+357 TQTETAEAFLKLAPQGSYTFTERAGVKREAKLSSPDVAFYDKGMKVNYDKIITADNHQWLSYISFSGGRYYIPVAKVAPVTTPTVQQPVESPKPDKPTVTPVTSQTETA

-419 ISFSGGRSYIPV
+419 ISFNGGRYYIPV

-439 PTVNKPVETP
+439 PTVHKPVESPKPDKPAVTP
-449 ATTQT
+449 ATSQT
-454 QTAETSLKLAPQ
+454 ETAEASLKLAPQ
-466 GSYTF
+466 GTYTF
-471 TERVGVKREAKM
+471 TERVEVKREAKM

-502 ITADNHQWLSYISFS
+502 IT
-517 GGRSYIPVAKVAP
+517 
-530 VSTPTVHKPA
+530 
-540 ETATPV
+540 
-546 SELPKAGTYRFTQDM
+546 
-561 PIRNQP
+561 
-567 KMSSPAE
+567 
-574 YYYPKGEKV
+574 
-583 NYDSTLVA
+583 
-591 DDHNWISYVSYNGTR
+591 DD
-606 RYIAISKVAT
+606 
-616 PVTPVVQTPAASQTE
+616 
-631 TAAASLK
+631 
-638 LAPQGTYTFTERA
+638 
-651 GVKREAKLSSPDV
+651 
-664 AFYDKGMK
+664 
-672 VNYDKVITVDNHQ
+672 
-685 WLSYISFSGGRSYIP
+685 
-700 VAKVEPVTTPTVN
+700 
-713 KPVESP
+713 
-719 KPDKPT
+719 
-725 VTPAISQTETAE
+725 
-737 ASLKLAPQGSYT
+737 
-749 FTERAGV
+749 
-756 KREAKMTSPDVAFYN
+756 
-771 KGMKVNYDKVITAN
+771 

-888 YSGFRSYETQQSLY
+888 YSGFRSYETQQTLY

-907 RDGQAAADR
+907 RDGQAAADH

-1001 YGIPGGD
+1001 YDIPGGD

-1014 VQANQANSGTTNVAA
+1014 VQANQANSGATNVSV

>member
-1 MNKLWYTKQENRF
+1 MNKRRYTKQENRF

-40 ADEIQSTLPSEEN
+40 ADEIQSTPPSEEN

-63 REVVETIS
+63 REIVETIS
-71 ETTSSVGTQTEA
+71 ETTSASVATSSVGTQTEA
-83 TVTEVPTVQV
+83 AVTEVPTVQV

-158 NKLTKTEPTT
+158 NKLTKTEPTP

-231 VITADNHQWL
+231 VITADSHQWL
-241 SYISFS
+241 SYISFG

-298 MSSPAEYY
+298 MSSPAEYFY
-306 YPKGEKV
+306 QKGEKV

-344 ATPVTPVVQTPAT
+344 ATPVTPVVQTPPT

-363 EASLKL
+363 EAFLKL

-377 TERAGVK
+377 TERAGVKREAKLSSPDVAFYDKGMKVNYDKIITADNHQWLSYISFSGGRYYIPVAKVAPVTTPTVHKPVESPKPDKPTVTPVTSQTETSEASLKLAAQGSYTFTERVGVK

-431 AKVAPVTT
+431 AKVAPVTVESPKPDK
-439 PTVNKPVETP
+439 PTVTP

-454 QTAETSLKLAPQ
+454 ETAEASLKLAPQ
-466 GSYTF
+466 GTYTF

-502 ITADNHQWLSYISFS
+502 ITAD
-517 GGRSYIPVAKVAP
+517 
-530 VSTPTVHKPA
+530 
-540 ETATPV
+540 
-546 SELPKAGTYRFTQDM
+546 
-561 PIRNQP
+561 
-567 KMSSPAE
+567 
-574 YYYPKGEKV
+574 
-583 NYDSTLVA
+583 
-591 DDHNWISYVSYNGTR
+591 
-606 RYIAISKVAT
+606 
-616 PVTPVVQTPAASQTE
+616 
-631 TAAASLK
+631 
-638 LAPQGTYTFTERA
+638 
-651 GVKREAKLSSPDV
+651 
-664 AFYDKGMK
+664 
-672 VNYDKVITVDNHQ
+672 
-685 WLSYISFSGGRSYIP
+685 
-700 VAKVEPVTTPTVN
+700 
-713 KPVESP
+713 
-719 KPDKPT
+719 
-725 VTPAISQTETAE
+725 
-737 ASLKLAPQGSYT
+737 
-749 FTERAGV
+749 
-756 KREAKMTSPDVAFYN
+756 
-771 KGMKVNYDKVITAN
+771 

-1014 VQANQANSGTTNVAA
+1014 VQANQANSGATNVAA

>member
-1 MNKLWYTKQENRF
+1 MNKRWYTKQENRF

-40 ADEIQSTLPSEEN
+40 ADEIQSTPPSEEN

-63 REVVETIS
+63 REIVETIS
-71 ETTSSVGTQTEA
+71 ETTSASVTTSSLGTQTEA
-83 TVTEVPTVQV
+83 TMTEVPTVPV
-93 PVLPKQGTYTFT
+93 PEIPKQGTYTFT

-117 SQDQFYYDKGQ
+117 SPDQFYYDKGQ

-158 NKLTKTEPTT
+158 NKLTKTEPTP

-194 PQGSYTFTERVGVKR
+194 PQGTYTFTERVGVKR

-231 VITADNHQWL
+231 VITADSHQWL
-241 SYISFS
+241 SYISFG

-298 MSSPAEYY
+298 MSSPAEYFY
-306 YPKGEKV
+306 QKGEKV

-344 ATPVTPVVQTPAT
+344 ATPVTPVVQTPPT

-363 EASLKL
+363 EAFLKL

-377 TERAGVK
+377 TERAGVKREAKLSSPDVAFYDKGMKVNYDKIITADNHQWLSYISFSGGRYYIPVAKVAPVTTPTVHKPVESPKPDKPTVTPVTSQTETSEASLKLAAQGSYTFTERVGVK

-431 AKVAPVTT
+431 AKVAPVTVESPKPDK
-439 PTVNKPVETP
+439 PTVTP

-454 QTAETSLKLAPQ
+454 ETAE
-466 GSYTF
+466 
-471 TERVGVKREAKM
+471 
-483 TSPDVAFYDKGMKV
+483 
-497 NYDKV
+497 
-502 ITADNHQWLSYISFS
+502 
-517 GGRSYIPVAKVAP
+517 
-530 VSTPTVHKPA
+530 
-540 ETATPV
+540 
-546 SELPKAGTYRFTQDM
+546 
-561 PIRNQP
+561 
-567 KMSSPAE
+567 
-574 YYYPKGEKV
+574 
-583 NYDSTLVA
+583 
-591 DDHNWISYVSYNGTR
+591 
-606 RYIAISKVAT
+606 
-616 PVTPVVQTPAASQTE
+616 
-631 TAAASLK
+631 ASLK
-638 LAPQGTYTFTERA
+638 LAPQGTYTFTER
-651 GVKREAKLSSPDV
+651 V
-664 AFYDKGMK
+664 
-672 VNYDKVITVDNHQ
+672 
-685 WLSYISFSGGRSYIP
+685 
-700 VAKVEPVTTPTVN
+700 
-713 KPVESP
+713 
-719 KPDKPT
+719 
-725 VTPAISQTETAE
+725 
-737 ASLKLAPQGSYT
+737 
-749 FTERAGV
+749 GV

-771 KGMKVNYDKVITAN
+771 KGMKVNYDKVITAD

-973 YMSEPWHLRYVGKEA
+973 YMSESWHLRYVGKEA

-1014 VQANQANSGTTNVAA
+1014 VQANQANSGAINVAA

>member
-1 MNKLWYTKQENRF
+1 MNKRWYTKQENRF

-40 ADEIQSTLPSEEN
+40 ADEIQSTPPSEEN

-71 ETTSSVGTQTEA
+71 ETTSASVTTSNVGTQTEA

-93 PVLPKQGTYTFT
+93 SVLPKQGTYTFT
-105 EKTGIKNEPAIA
+105 EKTGIKNEPVIA

-231 VITADNHQWL
+231 VITADSHQWL
-241 SYISFS
+241 SYISFG

-298 MSSPAEYY
+298 MSSPAEYFY
-306 YPKGEKV
+306 QKGEKV

-344 ATPVTPVVQTPAT
+344 ATPVTPVVQTPPT

-363 EASLKL
+363 EAFLKL

-377 TERAGVK
+377 TERAGVKREAKLSSPDVAFYDKGMKVNYDKIITADNHQWLSYISFSGGRYYIPVAKVAPVTTPTVHKPVESPKPDKPTVTPVTSQTETSEASLKLAAQGSYTFTERVGVK

-431 AKVAPVTT
+431 AKVAPVTVESPKPDK
-439 PTVNKPVETP
+439 PTVTP

-454 QTAETSLKLAPQ
+454 ETAE
-466 GSYTF
+466 
-471 TERVGVKREAKM
+471 
-483 TSPDVAFYDKGMKV
+483 
-497 NYDKV
+497 
-502 ITADNHQWLSYISFS
+502 
-517 GGRSYIPVAKVAP
+517 
-530 VSTPTVHKPA
+530 
-540 ETATPV
+540 
-546 SELPKAGTYRFTQDM
+546 
-561 PIRNQP
+561 
-567 KMSSPAE
+567 
-574 YYYPKGEKV
+574 
-583 NYDSTLVA
+583 
-591 DDHNWISYVSYNGTR
+591 
-606 RYIAISKVAT
+606 
-616 PVTPVVQTPAASQTE
+616 
-631 TAAASLK
+631 ASLK
-638 LAPQGTYTFTERA
+638 LAPQGTYTFTER
-651 GVKREAKLSSPDV
+651 V
-664 AFYDKGMK
+664 
-672 VNYDKVITVDNHQ
+672 
-685 WLSYISFSGGRSYIP
+685 
-700 VAKVEPVTTPTVN
+700 
-713 KPVESP
+713 
-719 KPDKPT
+719 
-725 VTPAISQTETAE
+725 
-737 ASLKLAPQGSYT
+737 
-749 FTERAGV
+749 GV

-1014 VQANQANSGTTNVAA
+1014 VQTNQANRGATNVAA

>member
-1 MNKLWYTKQENRF
+1 MNKRWYTKQENRF

-34 SSQIAA
+34 SSQIAT
-40 ADEIQSTLPSEEN
+40 ADEIQSTTPSEEN

-63 REVVETIS
+63 RELVETIS
-71 ETTSSVGTQTEA
+71 ETTSASVTTSSLGTQTEA
-83 TVTEVPTVQV
+83 TMTEVPTVPV
-93 PVLPKQGTYTFT
+93 PEIPKQGTYTFT

-117 SQDQFYYDKGQ
+117 SPDQFYYDKGQ

-158 NKLTKTEPTT
+158 NKLTKTEPTP

-194 PQGSYTFTERVGVKR
+194 PQGTYTFTERVGVKR

-231 VITADNHQWL
+231 VITADSHQWL
-241 SYISFS
+241 SYISFG

-298 MSSPAEYY
+298 MSSPAEYFY
-306 YPKGEKV
+306 QKGEKV

-344 ATPVTPVVQTPAT
+344 ATPVTPVVQTPPT

-363 EASLKL
+363 EAFLKL

-377 TERAGVK
+377 TERAGVKREAKLSSPDVAFYDKGMKVNYDKIITADNHQWLSYISFSGGRYYIPVAKVAPVTTPTVHKPVESPKPDKPTVTPVTSQTETSEASLKLAAQGSYTFTERVGVK

-431 AKVAPVTT
+431 AKVAPVTVESPKPDK
-439 PTVNKPVETP
+439 PTVTP

-454 QTAETSLKLAPQ
+454 ETAE
-466 GSYTF
+466 
-471 TERVGVKREAKM
+471 
-483 TSPDVAFYDKGMKV
+483 
-497 NYDKV
+497 
-502 ITADNHQWLSYISFS
+502 
-517 GGRSYIPVAKVAP
+517 
-530 VSTPTVHKPA
+530 
-540 ETATPV
+540 
-546 SELPKAGTYRFTQDM
+546 
-561 PIRNQP
+561 
-567 KMSSPAE
+567 
-574 YYYPKGEKV
+574 
-583 NYDSTLVA
+583 
-591 DDHNWISYVSYNGTR
+591 
-606 RYIAISKVAT
+606 
-616 PVTPVVQTPAASQTE
+616 
-631 TAAASLK
+631 ASLK
-638 LAPQGTYTFTERA
+638 LAPQGTYTFTER
-651 GVKREAKLSSPDV
+651 V
-664 AFYDKGMK
+664 
-672 VNYDKVITVDNHQ
+672 
-685 WLSYISFSGGRSYIP
+685 
-700 VAKVEPVTTPTVN
+700 
-713 KPVESP
+713 
-719 KPDKPT
+719 
-725 VTPAISQTETAE
+725 
-737 ASLKLAPQGSYT
+737 
-749 FTERAGV
+749 GV

-771 KGMKVNYDKVITAN
+771 KGMKVNYDKVITAD

-859 NPGENPTAR
+859 NPGENSTAR
-868 NAYQNLRNDM
+868 NAFQNLRNDM

-1014 VQANQANSGTTNVAA
+1014 VQANQANSGAINVAA

>member
-1 MNKLWYTKQENRF
+1 MNKRWYTKQENRF

-34 SSQIAA
+34 SSQIAT
-40 ADEIQSTLPSEEN
+40 ADEIQSTTPSEEN

-63 REVVETIS
+63 RELVETIS
-71 ETTSSVGTQTEA
+71 ETTSASVTTSSLGTQTEA
-83 TVTEVPTVQV
+83 TMTEVPTVPV
-93 PVLPKQGTYTFT
+93 PEIPKQGTYTFT

-117 SQDQFYYDKGQ
+117 SPDQFYYDKGQ

-158 NKLTKTEPTT
+158 NKLTKTEPTP

-194 PQGSYTFTERVGVKR
+194 PQGTYTFTERVGVKR

-231 VITADNHQWL
+231 VITADSHQWL
-241 SYISFS
+241 SYISFG

-298 MSSPAEYY
+298 MSSPAEYFY
-306 YPKGEKV
+306 QKGEKV

-344 ATPVTPVVQTPAT
+344 ATPVTPVVQTPPT

-363 EASLKL
+363 EAFLKL

-377 TERAGVK
+377 TERAGVKREAKLSSPDVAFYDKGMKVNYDKIITADNHQWLSYISFSGGRYYIPVAKVAPVTTPTVHKPVESPKPDKPTVTPVTSQTETSEASLKLAAQGSYTFTERVGVK

-431 AKVAPVTT
+431 AKVAPVTVESPKPDK
-439 PTVNKPVETP
+439 PTVTP

-454 QTAETSLKLAPQ
+454 ETAE
-466 GSYTF
+466 
-471 TERVGVKREAKM
+471 
-483 TSPDVAFYDKGMKV
+483 
-497 NYDKV
+497 
-502 ITADNHQWLSYISFS
+502 
-517 GGRSYIPVAKVAP
+517 
-530 VSTPTVHKPA
+530 
-540 ETATPV
+540 
-546 SELPKAGTYRFTQDM
+546 
-561 PIRNQP
+561 
-567 KMSSPAE
+567 
-574 YYYPKGEKV
+574 
-583 NYDSTLVA
+583 
-591 DDHNWISYVSYNGTR
+591 
-606 RYIAISKVAT
+606 
-616 PVTPVVQTPAASQTE
+616 
-631 TAAASLK
+631 ASLK
-638 LAPQGTYTFTERA
+638 LAPQGTYTFTER
-651 GVKREAKLSSPDV
+651 V
-664 AFYDKGMK
+664 
-672 VNYDKVITVDNHQ
+672 
-685 WLSYISFSGGRSYIP
+685 
-700 VAKVEPVTTPTVN
+700 
-713 KPVESP
+713 
-719 KPDKPT
+719 
-725 VTPAISQTETAE
+725 
-737 ASLKLAPQGSYT
+737 
-749 FTERAGV
+749 GV

-771 KGMKVNYDKVITAN
+771 KGMKVNYDKVITAD

-859 NPGENPTAR
+859 NPGENSTAR
-868 NAYQNLRNDM
+868 NAFQNLRNDM

-1014 VQANQANSGTTNVAA
+1014 VQANQANSGATNVAA

>member
-1 MNKLWYTKQENRF
+1 MNKRWYTKQENRF

-40 ADEIQSTLPSEEN
+40 ADEIQSTPPSEEN

-71 ETTSSVGTQTEA
+71 ETTSASVATSSVGTQTEA

-231 VITADNHQWL
+231 VITADSHQWL
-241 SYISFS
+241 SYISFG

-298 MSSPAEYY
+298 MSSPAEYFY
-306 YPKGEKV
+306 QKGEKV

-344 ATPVTPVVQTPAT
+344 ATPVTPVVQTPPT

-377 TERAGVK
+377 TER
-384 REAKLSS
+384 
-391 PDVAFYDKGM
+391 
-401 KVNYDKVITADNH
+401 
-414 QWLSY
+414 
-419 ISFSGGRSYIPV
+419 
-431 AKVAPVTT
+431 
-439 PTVNKPVETP
+439 
-449 ATTQT
+449 
-454 QTAETSLKLAPQ
+454 
-466 GSYTF
+466 
-471 TERVGVKREAKM
+471 VGIKREAKM

-530 VSTPTVHKPA
+530 VTTPTVHKPV
-540 ETATPV
+540 E
-546 SELPKAGTYRFTQDM
+546 SPKPDKPT
-561 PIRNQP
+561 
-567 KMSSPAE
+567 
-574 YYYPKGEKV
+574 V
-583 NYDSTLVA
+583 
-591 DDHNWISYVSYNGTR
+591 
-606 RYIAISKVAT
+606 T
-616 PVTPVVQTPAASQTE
+616 PVTSQTE
-631 TAAASLK
+631 TSEASLK
-638 LAPQGTYTFTERA
+638 LAAQGSYTFTERV
-651 GVKREAKLSSPDV
+651 GVKREAKLSSPDI

-672 VNYDKVITVDNHQ
+672 VNYDKVITADNHQ

-700 VAKVEPVTTPTVN
+700 VAKVAPVT
-713 KPVESP
+713 VESP

-725 VTPAISQTETAE
+725 VTPATTQTETAE
-737 ASLKLAPQGSYT
+737 ASLKLAPQGTYT
-749 FTERAGV
+749 FTERVGV

-771 KGMKVNYDKVITAN
+771 KGMKVNYDKVITAD

-1014 VQANQANSGTTNVAA
+1014 VQANQANSGAINVAA

>member
-1 MNKLWYTKQENRF
+1 MNKRWYTKQENRF

-34 SSQIAA
+34 SSQIAV
-40 ADEIQSTLPSEEN
+40 ADEIQSTPPSEEN

-71 ETTSSVGTQTEA
+71 ETTSTSVTTSSVGTQTEA
-83 TVTEVPTVQV
+83 TMTKVPTVPV
-93 PVLPKQGTYTFT
+93 PEIPKQGTYTFT

-117 SQDQFYYDKGQ
+117 SPDQFYYDKGQ

-187 ETSLKLA
+187 ETSLKLS
-194 PQGSYTFTERVGVKR
+194 PQGSYAFTERVGVKR

-231 VITADNHQWL
+231 VVTADNHQWL

-259 PVSTPTVHKPAETAT
+259 PVSIPTVHKPAETAT

-306 YPKGEKV
+306 YQKGEKV

-344 ATPVTPVVQTPAT
+344 ATPVTPVVQTPAIS
-357 TQTETA
+357 QTETA

-439 PTVNKPVETP
+439 PTVNKPVESPKPDKPTVTPAISQTETAEASLKLAPQGTYTFTERVGIKREAKMTSPDVAFYDKDMKVNYDKVITADNHQWLSYISFSGGRYYIPVAKVAPVTTPTVQKTVESPKPDKPTVTPVTSQTETAEASLKLAPQGTYTFTERVGVKREAKMTSPDVAFYDKGMKVNYDKIITADNHQWLSYISFSGGRSYIPVAKVAPVTTPTVHKPVESPKPEKPAVTP

-454 QTAETSLKLAPQ
+454 ETAEAFLKLAPQ

-497 NYDKV
+497 NYDKI

-517 GGRSYIPVAKVAP
+517 GS
-530 VSTPTVHKPA
+530 
-540 ETATPV
+540 
-546 SELPKAGTYRFTQDM
+546 
-561 PIRNQP
+561 
-567 KMSSPAE
+567 
-574 YYYPKGEKV
+574 
-583 NYDSTLVA
+583 
-591 DDHNWISYVSYNGTR
+591 
-606 RYIAISKVAT
+606 
-616 PVTPVVQTPAASQTE
+616 
-631 TAAASLK
+631 
-638 LAPQGTYTFTERA
+638 
-651 GVKREAKLSSPDV
+651 
-664 AFYDKGMK
+664 
-672 VNYDKVITVDNHQ
+672 
-685 WLSYISFSGGRSYIP
+685 
-700 VAKVEPVTTPTVN
+700 
-713 KPVESP
+713 
-719 KPDKPT
+719 
-725 VTPAISQTETAE
+725 
-737 ASLKLAPQGSYT
+737 
-749 FTERAGV
+749 
-756 KREAKMTSPDVAFYN
+756 
-771 KGMKVNYDKVITAN
+771 
-785 NHQWL
+785 
-790 SYISFS
+790 
-796 GGRSYIPVAK
+796 RSYIPVAK
-806 LTDKADKPAVSNL
+806 LIDKADKPAVSNL

-824 ANQAKLTFNGQYY
+824 ANQAKLTFNGKYY

-973 YMSEPWHLRYVGKEA
+973 YMSEPWHLRYVGNEA

-1014 VQANQANSGTTNVAA
+1014 VQANQANRCATNVAA

>member
-1 MNKLWYTKQENRF
+1 MNKRWYTKQENRF

-40 ADEIQSTLPSEEN
+40 ADEIQSTPPSEEN

-63 REVVETIS
+63 REVVETIA
-71 ETTSSVGTQTEA
+71 ETTSASVTTSNVGTQTEA

-93 PVLPKQGTYTFT
+93 SVLPKQGTYTFT
-105 EKTGIKNEPAIA
+105 EKTGIKNEPVIA

-231 VITADNHQWL
+231 VITADSHQWL
-241 SYISFS
+241 SYISFG

-298 MSSPAEYY
+298 MSSPAEYFY
-306 YPKGEKV
+306 QKGEKV

-344 ATPVTPVVQTPAT
+344 ATPVTPVVQTPPT

-377 TERAGVK
+377 TER
-384 REAKLSS
+384 
-391 PDVAFYDKGM
+391 
-401 KVNYDKVITADNH
+401 
-414 QWLSY
+414 
-419 ISFSGGRSYIPV
+419 
-431 AKVAPVTT
+431 
-439 PTVNKPVETP
+439 
-449 ATTQT
+449 
-454 QTAETSLKLAPQ
+454 
-466 GSYTF
+466 
-471 TERVGVKREAKM
+471 VGIKREAKM

-517 GGRSYIPVAKVAP
+517 GGRSYIPVAKIA
-530 VSTPTVHKPA
+530 SITTPTVHKPV
-540 ETATPV
+540 E
-546 SELPKAGTYRFTQDM
+546 SPKPD
-561 PIRNQP
+561 
-567 KMSSPAE
+567 KPA
-574 YYYPKGEKV
+574 
-583 NYDSTLVA
+583 
-591 DDHNWISYVSYNGTR
+591 
-606 RYIAISKVAT
+606 
-616 PVTPVVQTPAASQTE
+616 VTPATSQTE
-631 TAAASLK
+631 TSEASLK
-638 LAPQGTYTFTERA
+638 LAPQGTYTFIERA

-672 VNYDKVITVDNHQ
+672 VNYDKIITADNHQ

-700 VAKVEPVTTPTVN
+700 VAKVAPVTTPTVH

-725 VTPAISQTETAE
+725 VTPAASQTETSEASLKLAPQGTYTFIERAGVKREAKLSSPDVAFYDKGMKVNYDKIITADNHQWLSYISFSGGRSYIPVAKVAPVTTPTVHKPVESPKPDKPTVTPAASQTETAE
-737 ASLKLAPQGSYT
+737 ASLKLAPQGTYT
-749 FTERAGV
+749 FTERVGI
-756 KREAKMTSPDVAFYN
+756 KREAKMTSPDVAFYD
-771 KGMKVNYDKVITAN
+771 KGMKVNYDKVITAD

-806 LTDKADKPAVSNL
+806 LTDKADKPSVSNL

-824 ANQAKLTFNGQYY
+824 AKKAKLTFNGQYY

-1014 VQANQANSGTTNVAA
+1014 VQANQANSGATNVAA

>member
-1 MNKLWYTKQENRF
+1 MNKRWYTKQENRF

-40 ADEIQSTLPSEEN
+40 ADEIQSTPPSEEN

-63 REVVETIS
+63 REIVETIS
-71 ETTSSVGTQTEA
+71 ETTSASVATSSVGTQTEA
-83 TVTEVPTVQV
+83 AVTEVPTVQV

-158 NKLTKTEPTT
+158 NKLTKTEPTP

-231 VITADNHQWL
+231 VITADSHQWL

-247 GGRSYIPVAKVA
+247 GGRSYIPLAKVA
-259 PVSTPTVHKPAETAT
+259 PVSTPTVNKPVETAT

-298 MSSPAEYY
+298 MSSPAEYFY
-306 YPKGEKV
+306 QKGEKV

-344 ATPVTPVVQTPAT
+344 ATPVTPVVQTPPT

-363 EASLKL
+363 EAFLKL

-377 TERAGVK
+377 TERAGVKREAKLSSPDVAFYDKGMKVNYDKIITADNHQWLSYISFSGGRSYIPVAKVAPVTTPTVHKPVESPKPDKPTVTPVTSQTETSEASLKLAAQGSYTFTERVGVK

-431 AKVAPVTT
+431 AKVAPVTVESPKPDK
-439 PTVNKPVETP
+439 PTVTP

-454 QTAETSLKLAPQ
+454 ETAE
-466 GSYTF
+466 
-471 TERVGVKREAKM
+471 
-483 TSPDVAFYDKGMKV
+483 
-497 NYDKV
+497 
-502 ITADNHQWLSYISFS
+502 
-517 GGRSYIPVAKVAP
+517 
-530 VSTPTVHKPA
+530 
-540 ETATPV
+540 
-546 SELPKAGTYRFTQDM
+546 
-561 PIRNQP
+561 
-567 KMSSPAE
+567 
-574 YYYPKGEKV
+574 
-583 NYDSTLVA
+583 
-591 DDHNWISYVSYNGTR
+591 
-606 RYIAISKVAT
+606 
-616 PVTPVVQTPAASQTE
+616 
-631 TAAASLK
+631 ASLK
-638 LAPQGTYTFTERA
+638 LAPQGTYTFTER
-651 GVKREAKLSSPDV
+651 V
-664 AFYDKGMK
+664 
-672 VNYDKVITVDNHQ
+672 
-685 WLSYISFSGGRSYIP
+685 
-700 VAKVEPVTTPTVN
+700 
-713 KPVESP
+713 
-719 KPDKPT
+719 
-725 VTPAISQTETAE
+725 
-737 ASLKLAPQGSYT
+737 
-749 FTERAGV
+749 GV

-1014 VQANQANSGTTNVAA
+1014 VQANQANSGATNVAA

>member
-1 MNKLWYTKQENRF
+1 MNKRRYTKQENRF

-40 ADEIQSTLPSEEN
+40 ADEIQSTPPSEEN

-63 REVVETIS
+63 REIVETIS
-71 ETTSSVGTQTEA
+71 ETTSASVATSSVGTQTEA
-83 TVTEVPTVQV
+83 AVTEVPTVQV

-158 NKLTKTEPTT
+158 NKLTKTEPTP

-231 VITADNHQWL
+231 VITADSHQWL
-241 SYISFS
+241 SYISFG

-298 MSSPAEYY
+298 MSSPAEYFY
-306 YPKGEKV
+306 QKGEKV

-344 ATPVTPVVQTPAT
+344 ATPVTPVVQTPPT

-363 EASLKL
+363 EAFLKL

-377 TERAGVK
+377 TERAGVKREAKLSSPDVAFYDKGMKVNYDKIITADNHQWLSYISFSGGRYYIPVAKVAPVTTPTVHKPVESPKPDKPTVTPVTSQTETSEASLKLAAQGSYTFTERVGVK

-431 AKVAPVTT
+431 AKVAPVTVESPKPDK
-439 PTVNKPVETP
+439 PTVTP

-454 QTAETSLKLAPQ
+454 ETAEASLKLAPQ
-466 GSYTF
+466 GTYTF

-502 ITADNHQWLSYISFS
+502 ITAD
-517 GGRSYIPVAKVAP
+517 
-530 VSTPTVHKPA
+530 
-540 ETATPV
+540 
-546 SELPKAGTYRFTQDM
+546 
-561 PIRNQP
+561 
-567 KMSSPAE
+567 
-574 YYYPKGEKV
+574 
-583 NYDSTLVA
+583 
-591 DDHNWISYVSYNGTR
+591 
-606 RYIAISKVAT
+606 
-616 PVTPVVQTPAASQTE
+616 
-631 TAAASLK
+631 
-638 LAPQGTYTFTERA
+638 
-651 GVKREAKLSSPDV
+651 
-664 AFYDKGMK
+664 
-672 VNYDKVITVDNHQ
+672 
-685 WLSYISFSGGRSYIP
+685 
-700 VAKVEPVTTPTVN
+700 
-713 KPVESP
+713 
-719 KPDKPT
+719 
-725 VTPAISQTETAE
+725 
-737 ASLKLAPQGSYT
+737 
-749 FTERAGV
+749 
-756 KREAKMTSPDVAFYN
+756 
-771 KGMKVNYDKVITAN
+771 

-888 YSGFRSYETQQSLY
+888 YSGFRSYETQQTLY

-1014 VQANQANSGTTNVAA
+1014 VQANQANSGAINVAA

>member
-1 MNKLWYTKQENRF
+1 MNKRWYTKQENRF

-40 ADEIQSTLPSEEN
+40 ADEIQSTPPSEEN

-71 ETTSSVGTQTEA
+71 ETTSASVTTSNVGTQTEA

-93 PVLPKQGTYTFT
+93 SVLPKQGTYTFT
-105 EKTGIKNEPAIA
+105 EKTGIKNEPVIA

-187 ETSLKLA
+187 EISLKLA

-231 VITADNHQWL
+231 VITADSHQWL
-241 SYISFS
+241 SYISFG

-298 MSSPAEYY
+298 MSSPAEYFY
-306 YPKGEKV
+306 QKGEKV

-344 ATPVTPVVQTPAT
+344 ATPVTPVVQTPPT

-363 EASLKL
+363 EAFLKL

-377 TERAGVK
+377 TERAGVKREAKLSSPDVAFYDKGMKVNYDKIITADNHQWLSYISFSGGRYYIPVAKVAPVTTPTVHKPVESPKPDKPTVTPVTSQTETSEASLKLAAQGSYTFTERVGVK

-431 AKVAPVTT
+431 AKVAPVTVESPKPDK
-439 PTVNKPVETP
+439 PTVTP

-454 QTAETSLKLAPQ
+454 ETAE
-466 GSYTF
+466 
-471 TERVGVKREAKM
+471 
-483 TSPDVAFYDKGMKV
+483 
-497 NYDKV
+497 
-502 ITADNHQWLSYISFS
+502 
-517 GGRSYIPVAKVAP
+517 
-530 VSTPTVHKPA
+530 
-540 ETATPV
+540 
-546 SELPKAGTYRFTQDM
+546 
-561 PIRNQP
+561 
-567 KMSSPAE
+567 
-574 YYYPKGEKV
+574 
-583 NYDSTLVA
+583 
-591 DDHNWISYVSYNGTR
+591 
-606 RYIAISKVAT
+606 
-616 PVTPVVQTPAASQTE
+616 
-631 TAAASLK
+631 ASLK
-638 LAPQGTYTFTERA
+638 LAPQGTYTFTER
-651 GVKREAKLSSPDV
+651 V
-664 AFYDKGMK
+664 
-672 VNYDKVITVDNHQ
+672 
-685 WLSYISFSGGRSYIP
+685 
-700 VAKVEPVTTPTVN
+700 
-713 KPVESP
+713 
-719 KPDKPT
+719 
-725 VTPAISQTETAE
+725 
-737 ASLKLAPQGSYT
+737 
-749 FTERAGV
+749 GV

-888 YSGFRSYETQQSLY
+888 YSGFRSYETQQTLY

>member
-1 MNKLWYTKQENRF
+1 MNKRWYTKQENRF

-40 ADEIQSTLPSEEN
+40 ADEIQSTPPSEEN

-63 REVVETIS
+63 REVVETIA
-71 ETTSSVGTQTEA
+71 ETTSASVTTSNVGTQTEA

-93 PVLPKQGTYTFT
+93 SVLPKQGTYTFT
-105 EKTGIKNEPAIA
+105 EKTGIKNEPVIA

-231 VITADNHQWL
+231 VITADSHQWL
-241 SYISFS
+241 SYISFG

-259 PVSTPTVHKPAETAT
+259 PVSTPTVHKPVE
-274 PVSELP
+274 SP
-280 KAGTYRFTQDMPI
+280 KPD
-293 RNQPK
+293 K
-298 MSSPAEYY
+298 PA
-306 YPKGEKV
+306 V
-313 NYDSTLVA
+313 
-321 DDHNWISYVSYN
+321 
-333 GTRRYI
+333 
-339 AISKV
+339 
-344 ATPVTPVVQTPAT
+344 TPAT
-357 TQTETA
+357 
-363 EASLKL
+363 
-369 APQGSYTF
+369 
-377 TERAGVK
+377 
-384 REAKLSS
+384 
-391 PDVAFYDKGM
+391 
-401 KVNYDKVITADNH
+401 N
-414 QWLSY
+414 
-419 ISFSGGRSYIPV
+419 
-431 AKVAPVTT
+431 
-439 PTVNKPVETP
+439 
-449 ATTQT
+449 QT

-483 TSPDVAFYDKGMKV
+483 TSPDVAFYDKGMKVNYDKVITADSHQWLSYISFSGGRSYIPVAKIASVIPPTVHQPVESPKPDKPTVTPATTQTQTAETSLKLAPQGSYAFTERVGIKREAKMTSPDIAFYDKGMKV

-574 YYYPKGEKV
+574 YYYQKGEKV

-616 PVTPVVQTPAASQTE
+616 PVTPVVQTPVTSQTE
-631 TAAASLK
+631 TSEASLK
-638 LAPQGTYTFTERA
+638 LAAQGSYTFTERV

-672 VNYDKVITVDNHQ
+672 VNYDKVITADNHQ

-700 VAKVEPVTTPTVN
+700 VAKVAPVT
-713 KPVESP
+713 VESP

-725 VTPAISQTETAE
+725 VTPATTQTETAE
-737 ASLKLAPQGSYT
+737 ASLKLAPQGTYT
-749 FTERAGV
+749 FTERVGI
-756 KREAKMTSPDVAFYN
+756 KREAKMTSPDVAFYD
-771 KGMKVNYDKVITAN
+771 KGMKVNYDKVITAD

-859 NPGENPTAR
+859 NPGENSTAR

-1014 VQANQANSGTTNVAA
+1014 VQANQANSGAINVAA

>member
-1 MNKLWYTKQENRF
+1 MNKRWYTKQENRF

-40 ADEIQSTLPSEEN
+40 ADEIQSTPPSEEN

-71 ETTSSVGTQTEA
+71 ETTSASVATSSVGTQTEA

-128 KVIYDKVMTADDYQW
+128 KVIYDKVMTADDYKW

-209 EAKMTSPDVA
+209 EAKLSSPDVAFYDKGMKVNYDKIITADNHQWLSYISFSGGRSYIPVAKIASVTTPTVHKPVESPKPDKPAVTPATNQTQTAETSLKLAPQGSYTFTERAGVKREAKMTSPDVAFYDKGMKVNYDKVITADSHQWLSYISFSGGRSYIPVAKIASVIPPTVHQPVESPKPDKPTVTPATTQTETAEASLKLDPQGTYTFTERAGVKQEAKLSSPDVA

-247 GGRSYIPVAKVA
+247 GGRYYIPVAKVA
-259 PVSTPTVHKPAETAT
+259 PVTTPTVHKPVE
-274 PVSELP
+274 SP
-280 KAGTYRFTQDMPI
+280 KPDKPT
-293 RNQPK
+293 
-298 MSSPAEYY
+298 
-306 YPKGEKV
+306 V
-313 NYDSTLVA
+313 
-321 DDHNWISYVSYN
+321 
-333 GTRRYI
+333 
-339 AISKV
+339 
-344 ATPVTPVVQTPAT
+344 TPVTS
-357 TQTETA
+357 QTETS

-369 APQGSYTF
+369 AAQGSYTF
-377 TERAGVK
+377 TERVGVK

-431 AKVAPVTT
+431 AKVAPVTVESPKPDK
-439 PTVNKPVETP
+439 PTVTP

-454 QTAETSLKLAPQ
+454 ETAE
-466 GSYTF
+466 
-471 TERVGVKREAKM
+471 
-483 TSPDVAFYDKGMKV
+483 
-497 NYDKV
+497 
-502 ITADNHQWLSYISFS
+502 
-517 GGRSYIPVAKVAP
+517 
-530 VSTPTVHKPA
+530 
-540 ETATPV
+540 
-546 SELPKAGTYRFTQDM
+546 
-561 PIRNQP
+561 
-567 KMSSPAE
+567 
-574 YYYPKGEKV
+574 
-583 NYDSTLVA
+583 
-591 DDHNWISYVSYNGTR
+591 
-606 RYIAISKVAT
+606 
-616 PVTPVVQTPAASQTE
+616 
-631 TAAASLK
+631 ASLK
-638 LAPQGTYTFTERA
+638 LAPQGTYTFTER
-651 GVKREAKLSSPDV
+651 V
-664 AFYDKGMK
+664 
-672 VNYDKVITVDNHQ
+672 
-685 WLSYISFSGGRSYIP
+685 
-700 VAKVEPVTTPTVN
+700 
-713 KPVESP
+713 
-719 KPDKPT
+719 
-725 VTPAISQTETAE
+725 
-737 ASLKLAPQGSYT
+737 
-749 FTERAGV
+749 GV

-771 KGMKVNYDKVITAN
+771 KGMKVNYDKVITAD

-1014 VQANQANSGTTNVAA
+1014 VQANQANSGAINVAA

>member
-1 MNKLWYTKQENRF
+1 MNKRWYTKQENRF

-40 ADEIQSTLPSEEN
+40 ADEIQSTPPSEEN

-71 ETTSSVGTQTEA
+71 ETTSASVTTSSLGTQTEA
-83 TVTEVPTVQV
+83 TMTEVPTVPV
-93 PVLPKQGTYTFT
+93 PEIPKQGTYTFT

-117 SQDQFYYDKGQ
+117 SPDQFYYDKGQ

-158 NKLTKTEPTT
+158 NKLTKTEPTP

-187 ETSLKLA
+187 ETSLKFA

-231 VITADNHQWL
+231 VITADSHQWL
-241 SYISFS
+241 SYISFG

-280 KAGTYRFTQDMPI
+280 KAGTYRFTKDMPI

-298 MSSPAEYY
+298 MSSPAEYFY
-306 YPKGEKV
+306 QKGEKV

-363 EASLKL
+363 EAFLKL

-377 TERAGVK
+377 TERAGVKREAKLSSPDVAFYDKGMKVNYDKIITADNHQWLSYISFSGGRYYIPVAKVAPVTTPTVHKPVESPKPDKPTVTPVTSQTETSEASLKLAAQGSYTFTERVGVK

-431 AKVAPVTT
+431 AKVAPVTVESPKPDK
-439 PTVNKPVETP
+439 PTVTP
-449 ATTQT
+449 ATSQT
-454 QTAETSLKLAPQ
+454 ETAEASLKLAPQ

-471 TERVGVKREAKM
+471 TERVGIKREAKM

-517 GGRSYIPVAKVAP
+517 GGRSYIPVAK
-530 VSTPTVHKPA
+530 
-540 ETATPV
+540 
-546 SELPKAGTYRFTQDM
+546 
-561 PIRNQP
+561 
-567 KMSSPAE
+567 
-574 YYYPKGEKV
+574 
-583 NYDSTLVA
+583 
-591 DDHNWISYVSYNGTR
+591 
-606 RYIAISKVAT
+606 
-616 PVTPVVQTPAASQTE
+616 
-631 TAAASLK
+631 
-638 LAPQGTYTFTERA
+638 
-651 GVKREAKLSSPDV
+651 
-664 AFYDKGMK
+664 
-672 VNYDKVITVDNHQ
+672 
-685 WLSYISFSGGRSYIP
+685 
-700 VAKVEPVTTPTVN
+700 
-713 KPVESP
+713 
-719 KPDKPT
+719 
-725 VTPAISQTETAE
+725 
-737 ASLKLAPQGSYT
+737 
-749 FTERAGV
+749 
-756 KREAKMTSPDVAFYN
+756 
-771 KGMKVNYDKVITAN
+771 
-785 NHQWL
+785 
-790 SYISFS
+790 
-796 GGRSYIPVAK
+796 
-806 LTDKADKPAVSNL
+806 LTDKADKPSVSNL

-824 ANQAKLTFNGQYY
+824 AKKAKLTFNGQYY

-1014 VQANQANSGTTNVAA
+1014 VQANQANSGATNVAA

>member
-1 MNKLWYTKQENRF
+1 MNKRWYTKQENRF

-40 ADEIQSTLPSEEN
+40 ADEIQSTPPSEEN

-63 REVVETIS
+63 REIVETIS
-71 ETTSSVGTQTEA
+71 ETTSASVATSSVGTQTEA
-83 TVTEVPTVQV
+83 AVTEVPTVQV

-158 NKLTKTEPTT
+158 NKLTKTEPAP

-194 PQGSYTFTERVGVKR
+194 PQGSYTFTNRVGVKR
-209 EAKMTSPDVA
+209 EAKMTSPDIA

-231 VITADNHQWL
+231 IITADNHQWL
-241 SYISFS
+241 SYISFG

-298 MSSPAEYY
+298 MSSPAEYFY
-306 YPKGEKV
+306 QKGEKV

-344 ATPVTPVVQTPAT
+344 ATPVTPVVQTPPT

-363 EASLKL
+363 EAFLKL

-377 TERAGVK
+377 TERAGVKREAKLSSPDVAFYDKGMKVNYDKIITADNHQWLSYISFSGGRYYIPVAKVAPVTTPTVHKPVESPKPDKPTVTPVTSQTETSEASLKLAAQGSYTFTERVGVK

-431 AKVAPVTT
+431 AKVAPVTVESPKPDK
-439 PTVNKPVETP
+439 PTVTP

-454 QTAETSLKLAPQ
+454 ETAE
-466 GSYTF
+466 
-471 TERVGVKREAKM
+471 
-483 TSPDVAFYDKGMKV
+483 
-497 NYDKV
+497 
-502 ITADNHQWLSYISFS
+502 
-517 GGRSYIPVAKVAP
+517 
-530 VSTPTVHKPA
+530 
-540 ETATPV
+540 
-546 SELPKAGTYRFTQDM
+546 
-561 PIRNQP
+561 
-567 KMSSPAE
+567 
-574 YYYPKGEKV
+574 
-583 NYDSTLVA
+583 
-591 DDHNWISYVSYNGTR
+591 
-606 RYIAISKVAT
+606 
-616 PVTPVVQTPAASQTE
+616 
-631 TAAASLK
+631 ASLK
-638 LAPQGTYTFTERA
+638 LAPQGTYTFTER
-651 GVKREAKLSSPDV
+651 V
-664 AFYDKGMK
+664 
-672 VNYDKVITVDNHQ
+672 
-685 WLSYISFSGGRSYIP
+685 
-700 VAKVEPVTTPTVN
+700 
-713 KPVESP
+713 
-719 KPDKPT
+719 
-725 VTPAISQTETAE
+725 
-737 ASLKLAPQGSYT
+737 
-749 FTERAGV
+749 GV

-847 IVNKQHGLASTY
+847 LVNKQHGLASTY

>member
-1 MNKLWYTKQENRF
+1 MNKRWYTKQENRF

-34 SSQIAA
+34 SSQIAT
-40 ADEIQSTLPSEEN
+40 ADEIQSTTPSEEN

-63 REVVETIS
+63 RELVETIS
-71 ETTSSVGTQTEA
+71 ETTSASVTTSSLGTQTEA
-83 TVTEVPTVQV
+83 TMTEVPTVPV
-93 PVLPKQGTYTFT
+93 PEIPKQGTYTFT

-117 SQDQFYYDKGQ
+117 SPDQFYYDKGQ

-231 VITADNHQWL
+231 VITADSHQWL
-241 SYISFS
+241 SYISFG

-298 MSSPAEYY
+298 MSSPAEYFY
-306 YPKGEKV
+306 QKGEKV

-344 ATPVTPVVQTPAT
+344 ATPVTPVVQTPPT

-377 TERAGVK
+377 TERVGIKREAKMTSPDVAFYDKGMKVNYDKIITADNHQWLSYISFSGGRYYIPVAKVAPVTTPTVHKPVESPKPDKPTVTPVTSQTETSEASLKLAAQGSYTFTERVGVK

-431 AKVAPVTT
+431 AKVAPGTVESPKPDK
-439 PTVNKPVETP
+439 PTVTP

-454 QTAETSLKLAPQ
+454 ETAE
-466 GSYTF
+466 
-471 TERVGVKREAKM
+471 
-483 TSPDVAFYDKGMKV
+483 
-497 NYDKV
+497 
-502 ITADNHQWLSYISFS
+502 
-517 GGRSYIPVAKVAP
+517 
-530 VSTPTVHKPA
+530 
-540 ETATPV
+540 
-546 SELPKAGTYRFTQDM
+546 
-561 PIRNQP
+561 
-567 KMSSPAE
+567 
-574 YYYPKGEKV
+574 
-583 NYDSTLVA
+583 
-591 DDHNWISYVSYNGTR
+591 
-606 RYIAISKVAT
+606 
-616 PVTPVVQTPAASQTE
+616 
-631 TAAASLK
+631 ASLK
-638 LAPQGTYTFTERA
+638 LAPQGTYTFTER
-651 GVKREAKLSSPDV
+651 V
-664 AFYDKGMK
+664 
-672 VNYDKVITVDNHQ
+672 
-685 WLSYISFSGGRSYIP
+685 
-700 VAKVEPVTTPTVN
+700 
-713 KPVESP
+713 
-719 KPDKPT
+719 
-725 VTPAISQTETAE
+725 
-737 ASLKLAPQGSYT
+737 
-749 FTERAGV
+749 GV

-771 KGMKVNYDKVITAN
+771 KGMKVNYDKVITAD

-888 YSGFRSYETQQSLY
+888 YSGFRSYETQQTLY

-907 RDGQAAADR
+907 RDGQAAADH

-1001 YGIPGGD
+1001 YDIPGGD

-1014 VQANQANSGTTNVAA
+1014 VQANQANSGATNVSV

>member
-1 MNKLWYTKQENRF
+1 MNKRWYTKQENRF

-40 ADEIQSTLPSEEN
+40 ADEIQSTPPSEEN

-71 ETTSSVGTQTEA
+71 ETTSASVATSSVGTQTEA

-128 KVIYDKVMTADDYQW
+128 KVIYDKVMTADDYKW

-209 EAKMTSPDVA
+209 EAKLSSPDVA

-231 VITADNHQWL
+231 IITADNHQWL

-247 GGRSYIPVAKVA
+247 GGRSYIPVAKIASVT
-259 PVSTPTVHKPAETAT
+259 TPTVHKPVE
-274 PVSELP
+274 SP
-280 KAGTYRFTQDMPI
+280 KPD
-293 RNQPK
+293 K
-298 MSSPAEYY
+298 PA
-306 YPKGEKV
+306 V
-313 NYDSTLVA
+313 
-321 DDHNWISYVSYN
+321 
-333 GTRRYI
+333 
-339 AISKV
+339 
-344 ATPVTPVVQTPAT
+344 TPAT
-357 TQTETA
+357 NQTQTAET
-363 EASLKL
+363 SLKL

-377 TERAGVK
+377 TERAGVKREAKMTSPDVAFYDKGMKVNYDKVITADSHQWLSYISFSGGRSYIPVAKIASVIPPTVHQPVESPKPDKPTVTPATTQTETAEAFLKLAPQGSYTFTERAGVKREAKLSSPDVAFYDKGMKVNYDKIITADNHQWLSYISFSGGRYYIPVAKVAPVTTPTVHKPVESPKPDKPTVTPVTSQTETSEASLKLAAQGSYTFTERVGVK

-431 AKVAPVTT
+431 AKVAPVTVESPKPDK
-439 PTVNKPVETP
+439 PTVTP

-454 QTAETSLKLAPQ
+454 ETAE
-466 GSYTF
+466 
-471 TERVGVKREAKM
+471 
-483 TSPDVAFYDKGMKV
+483 
-497 NYDKV
+497 
-502 ITADNHQWLSYISFS
+502 
-517 GGRSYIPVAKVAP
+517 
-530 VSTPTVHKPA
+530 
-540 ETATPV
+540 
-546 SELPKAGTYRFTQDM
+546 
-561 PIRNQP
+561 
-567 KMSSPAE
+567 
-574 YYYPKGEKV
+574 
-583 NYDSTLVA
+583 
-591 DDHNWISYVSYNGTR
+591 
-606 RYIAISKVAT
+606 
-616 PVTPVVQTPAASQTE
+616 
-631 TAAASLK
+631 ASLK
-638 LAPQGTYTFTERA
+638 LAPQGTYTFTER
-651 GVKREAKLSSPDV
+651 V
-664 AFYDKGMK
+664 
-672 VNYDKVITVDNHQ
+672 
-685 WLSYISFSGGRSYIP
+685 
-700 VAKVEPVTTPTVN
+700 
-713 KPVESP
+713 
-719 KPDKPT
+719 
-725 VTPAISQTETAE
+725 
-737 ASLKLAPQGSYT
+737 
-749 FTERAGV
+749 GV

-824 ANQAKLTFNGQYY
+824 ANQVKLTFNGQYY

-878 IRQGFNVGKA
+878 IRQGFDVGKA

-1014 VQANQANSGTTNVAA
+1014 VQANQANSGAINVAA

>member
-1 MNKLWYTKQENRF
+1 YYIPVAKVAPVTTPTVHKPVE
-14 SIRKYSVGAASV
+14 SPKPDKSTVTPAAS
-26 LLATLSFM
+26 
-34 SSQIAA
+34 
-40 ADEIQSTLPSEEN
+40 
-53 PVLVSPPIVT
+53 
-63 REVVETIS
+63 
-71 ETTSSVGTQTEA
+71 QTETA
-83 TVTEVPTVQV
+83 EASLKLAP
-93 PVLPKQGTYTFT
+93 QGTYTFT
-105 EKTGIKNEPAIA
+105 E
-117 SQDQFYYDKGQ
+117 
-128 KVIYDKVMTADDYQW
+128 
-143 ISYVSFSGT
+143 
-152 RRYAPI
+152 
-158 NKLTKTEPTT
+158 
-168 TLVTDKPV
+168 
-176 ETPATNQTQTA
+176 
-187 ETSLKLA
+187 
-194 PQGSYTFTERVGVKR
+194 RVGIKR

-231 VITADNHQWL
+231 VITAD
-241 SYISFS
+241 
-247 GGRSYIPVAKVA
+247 
-259 PVSTPTVHKPAETAT
+259 
-274 PVSELP
+274 
-280 KAGTYRFTQDMPI
+280 
-293 RNQPK
+293 
-298 MSSPAEYY
+298 
-306 YPKGEKV
+306 
-313 NYDSTLVA
+313 
-321 DDHNWISYVSYN
+321 
-333 GTRRYI
+333 
-339 AISKV
+339 
-344 ATPVTPVVQTPAT
+344 
-357 TQTETA
+357 
-363 EASLKL
+363 
-369 APQGSYTF
+369 
-377 TERAGVK
+377 
-384 REAKLSS
+384 
-391 PDVAFYDKGM
+391 
-401 KVNYDKVITADNH
+401 
-414 QWLSY
+414 
-419 ISFSGGRSYIPV
+419 
-431 AKVAPVTT
+431 
-439 PTVNKPVETP
+439 
-449 ATTQT
+449 
-454 QTAETSLKLAPQ
+454 
-466 GSYTF
+466 
-471 TERVGVKREAKM
+471 
-483 TSPDVAFYDKGMKV
+483 
-497 NYDKV
+497 
-502 ITADNHQWLSYISFS
+502 
-517 GGRSYIPVAKVAP
+517 
-530 VSTPTVHKPA
+530 
-540 ETATPV
+540 
-546 SELPKAGTYRFTQDM
+546 
-561 PIRNQP
+561 
-567 KMSSPAE
+567 
-574 YYYPKGEKV
+574 
-583 NYDSTLVA
+583 
-591 DDHNWISYVSYNGTR
+591 
-606 RYIAISKVAT
+606 
-616 PVTPVVQTPAASQTE
+616 
-631 TAAASLK
+631 
-638 LAPQGTYTFTERA
+638 
-651 GVKREAKLSSPDV
+651 
-664 AFYDKGMK
+664 
-672 VNYDKVITVDNHQ
+672 
-685 WLSYISFSGGRSYIP
+685 
-700 VAKVEPVTTPTVN
+700 
-713 KPVESP
+713 
-719 KPDKPT
+719 
-725 VTPAISQTETAE
+725 
-737 ASLKLAPQGSYT
+737 
-749 FTERAGV
+749 
-756 KREAKMTSPDVAFYN
+756 
-771 KGMKVNYDKVITAN
+771 

-930 AFDLTDASG
+930 AFDMTDASG

>member
-1 MNKLWYTKQENRF
+1 MNKRWYTKQENRF

-40 ADEIQSTLPSEEN
+40 ADEIQSTPPSEEN

-71 ETTSSVGTQTEA
+71 ETTSASVATSSVGTQTEA

-105 EKTGIKNEPAIA
+105 EKTGIKNEPVIA

-231 VITADNHQWL
+231 VITADSHQWL
-241 SYISFS
+241 SYISFG

-298 MSSPAEYY
+298 MSSPAEYFY
-306 YPKGEKV
+306 QKGEKV

-344 ATPVTPVVQTPAT
+344 ATPVTPVVQTPPT

-363 EASLKL
+363 EAFLKL

-377 TERAGVK
+377 TERAGVKREAKLSSPDVAFYDKGMKVNYDKIITADNHQWLSYISFSGGRYYIPVAKVAPVTTPTVHKPVESPKPDKPTVTPVTSQTETSEASLKLAAQGSYTFTERVGVK

-431 AKVAPVTT
+431 AKVAPVTVESPKPDK
-439 PTVNKPVETP
+439 PTVTP

-454 QTAETSLKLAPQ
+454 ETAE
-466 GSYTF
+466 
-471 TERVGVKREAKM
+471 
-483 TSPDVAFYDKGMKV
+483 
-497 NYDKV
+497 
-502 ITADNHQWLSYISFS
+502 
-517 GGRSYIPVAKVAP
+517 
-530 VSTPTVHKPA
+530 
-540 ETATPV
+540 
-546 SELPKAGTYRFTQDM
+546 
-561 PIRNQP
+561 
-567 KMSSPAE
+567 
-574 YYYPKGEKV
+574 
-583 NYDSTLVA
+583 
-591 DDHNWISYVSYNGTR
+591 
-606 RYIAISKVAT
+606 
-616 PVTPVVQTPAASQTE
+616 
-631 TAAASLK
+631 ASLK
-638 LAPQGTYTFTERA
+638 LAPQGTYTFTER
-651 GVKREAKLSSPDV
+651 V
-664 AFYDKGMK
+664 
-672 VNYDKVITVDNHQ
+672 
-685 WLSYISFSGGRSYIP
+685 
-700 VAKVEPVTTPTVN
+700 
-713 KPVESP
+713 
-719 KPDKPT
+719 
-725 VTPAISQTETAE
+725 
-737 ASLKLAPQGSYT
+737 
-749 FTERAGV
+749 GV

-771 KGMKVNYDKVITAN
+771 KGMKVNYDKVITAD

-859 NPGENPTAR
+859 NPGENSTAR
-868 NAYQNLRNDM
+868 NAFQNLRNDM

-1014 VQANQANSGTTNVAA
+1014 VQANQANSGATNVAA

>member
-1 MNKLWYTKQENRF
+1 MNKRWYTKQENRF

-40 ADEIQSTLPSEEN
+40 ADEIQSTPPSEEN

-63 REVVETIS
+63 REIVETIS
-71 ETTSSVGTQTEA
+71 ETTSASVATSSVGTQTEA
-83 TVTEVPTVQV
+83 AVTEVPTVQV

-158 NKLTKTEPTT
+158 NKLTKTEPTP

-194 PQGSYTFTERVGVKR
+194 PQGTYTFTERVGVKR

-231 VITADNHQWL
+231 VITADSHQWL
-241 SYISFS
+241 SYISFG

-298 MSSPAEYY
+298 MSSPAEYFY
-306 YPKGEKV
+306 QKGEKV

-344 ATPVTPVVQTPAT
+344 ATPVTPVVQTPPT

-363 EASLKL
+363 EAFLKL

-377 TERAGVK
+377 TERAGVKREAKLSSPDVAFYDKGMKVNYDKIITADNHQWLSYISFSGGRYYIPVAKVAPVTTPTVHKPVESPKPDKPTVTPVTSQTETSEASLKLAAQGSYTFTERVGVK

-431 AKVAPVTT
+431 AKVAPVTVESPKPDK
-439 PTVNKPVETP
+439 PTVTP

-454 QTAETSLKLAPQ
+454 ETAE
-466 GSYTF
+466 
-471 TERVGVKREAKM
+471 
-483 TSPDVAFYDKGMKV
+483 
-497 NYDKV
+497 
-502 ITADNHQWLSYISFS
+502 
-517 GGRSYIPVAKVAP
+517 
-530 VSTPTVHKPA
+530 
-540 ETATPV
+540 
-546 SELPKAGTYRFTQDM
+546 
-561 PIRNQP
+561 
-567 KMSSPAE
+567 
-574 YYYPKGEKV
+574 
-583 NYDSTLVA
+583 
-591 DDHNWISYVSYNGTR
+591 
-606 RYIAISKVAT
+606 
-616 PVTPVVQTPAASQTE
+616 
-631 TAAASLK
+631 ASLK
-638 LAPQGTYTFTERA
+638 LAPQGTYTFTER
-651 GVKREAKLSSPDV
+651 V
-664 AFYDKGMK
+664 
-672 VNYDKVITVDNHQ
+672 
-685 WLSYISFSGGRSYIP
+685 
-700 VAKVEPVTTPTVN
+700 
-713 KPVESP
+713 
-719 KPDKPT
+719 
-725 VTPAISQTETAE
+725 
-737 ASLKLAPQGSYT
+737 
-749 FTERAGV
+749 GV

-771 KGMKVNYDKVITAN
+771 KGMKVNYDKVITAD